1 MSAAPRGAELA
12 EGDALIYAFRRNVVV
27 AASAGTGKTHRL
39 TALYVLL
46 TLGLTSLGLPDAAS
60 AAPPVPPDRIVATT
74 FSRAAAREIAHRVE
88 RSLREIAR
96 WNGEADIPFADI
108 LRARQAAV
116 AGGGGGAS
124 LPVSELRRRAE
135 EALARLPAARID
147 TLHGVAKQIVDRHA
161 IAMGLSPSARI
172 LDEEEAQALSDL
184 AVDEALSRALTE
196 GGERAEAARA
206 LIAATGG
213 VEAARSEVTRLL
225 DRLDEDGLAP
235 RRLSVSDHAAE
246 ASALAR
252 ELHRLAA
259 GSAALGS
266 AAFREPAAALAAALD
281 RGGAGSPFPARAASA
296 PLIELLTQR
305 KPHKSKVT
313 PADEALIAFRE
324 ALPGETHRDKA
335 QQLLGFLREAP
346 ALSRR
351 EARIVDLL
359 EEIRERLSA
368 IRRTEGGLGFGDL
381 LRAAR
386 DGLRDDPAIG
396 AAVRGSVDV
405 LLVDEFQDTSAV
417 QRDLVYLLRER
428 GDAALARPAGV
439 APTAAGLSG
448 HGLFLVGDRKQS
460 IYGFRG
466 ADVAIFCR
474 VCAELAGAAAGRAL
488 ELAPALW
495 SPDPSADFVAL
506 RESRRSTPE
515 LLAFINAFS
524 VRDFAQDR
532 GAGDGGPGAP
542 PASPREFEIAY
553 SAAEHLV
560 AAPGRASEGP
570 TDVVLVSDGGGAP
583 DGVDA
588 LVRDARGQLR
598 EALIAAAYIARRV
611 RGASGDGAAG
621 YDGAATG
628 DLRFRDVAVLTRR
641 RSTIPLVELALARLE
656 IPYVVAGRALFDA
669 AEVRDLAAILR
680 LLLDPRDRLALA
692 TVLRGPV
699 VALSDTSLAL
709 LAPPGRGLAVP
720 LLGRWPGAA
729 LPQGGRAPSPE
740 DAELDDGRPL
750 PALARMP
757 AGDRERLEAFRA
769 RYAELRRA
777 ALRST
782 PGEAIRAAVTA
793 FDLDRVLAALPRAQ
807 ARLGN
812 VDRLISIARRRGGS
826 LASFVRWLDRR
837 IRDEADE
844 PEAAVFS
851 PEDDAVRLTTIH
863 ASKGLDFPAVVLLDL
878 NAEPRADQPGLS
890 YVPAAGDRAAALL
903 VRHYARTADGRSRT
917 GSLHDVEASVHGPSL
932 PVSTPALQAARA
944 EVRARERAERQ
955 RLTYVAI
962 TRARRELVLVGAEA
976 KPRSGSA
983 WLTLKAAVDA
993 EPRPPAAIDTEPRA
1007 AAVDAEPR
1015 PPAAIDTEP
1024 RAAAV
1029 DAEPRPP
1036 AAVDAEPRAA
1046 AADTGAGASTPLA
1059 ATIRATLDA
1068 RSLLAGAKA
1077 PAPGTDAY
1085 ARAAPAPRAPPAAG
1099 PARAHTVLI
1108 AAASLAAFQ
1117 ACPRRFRL
1125 RHLLGI
1131 GEPAGEGQLGL
1142 FDVEGPPELPGEE
1155 RVELDDGA
1163 DPRPPGRAVHRVLQ
1177 RWPRARWGEPTEP
1190 AEVVARLAFE
1200 GLPPHGPDAQ
1210 RTAEGIARFLGGSY
1224 ARQVRGEEAALLREE
1239 ALVLD
1244 VEPPHAARRRGA
1256 RLALSLAIDLAV
1268 LHPGGLVDVVEYK
1281 RARPRADLSPYELRL
1296 RACALAL
1303 RRRHPERPV
1312 RAGVLFVG
1320 AEVEPVWLPAS
1331 GPMGTIADDEHARF
1345 ERELARLADRFAEAR
1360 AEDRFD
1366 AVPVEACRRLR
1377 CGFVR
1382 ACHG

>member
-1 MSAAPRGAELA
+1 MSAAPHGAELA

-46 TLGLTSLGLPDAAS
+46 TLGLTSLGRPDARA
-60 AAPPVPPDRIVATT
+60 AAPPVSPDRIVATT
-74 FSRAAAREIAHRVE
+74 FSRAAAREIAHRIE

-96 WNGEADIPFADI
+96 WDGEASIPFADI

-116 AGGGGGAS
+116 AAGSGAA
-124 LPVSELRRRAE
+124 LPAAELRKRAE

-161 IAMGLSPSARI
+161 IAMGLSPAARI

-184 AVDEALSRALTE
+184 AVDEALSRALAE

-206 LIAATGG
+206 LVAATGS

-225 DRLDEDGLAP
+225 DRLDEDGLTP
-235 RRLSVSDHAAE
+235 RRLALSDHAAE
-246 ASALAR
+246 ARALSR

-259 GSAALGS
+259 ESAALGS
-266 AAFREPAAALAAALD
+266 AAFREPAAALAAVLG
-281 RGGAGSPFPARAASA
+281 REGGGAFFPAGAASA

-305 KPHKSKVT
+305 KPHKSKCT
-313 PADEALIAFRE
+313 PADEALLAFRE

-351 EARIVDLL
+351 EARIVELL

-396 AAVRGSVDV
+396 AAVRESADV

-428 GDAALARPAGV
+428 DDAALARPAGV
-439 APTAAGLSG
+439 APTAAGLHG

-466 ADVAIFCR
+466 ADVSIFCR

-488 ELAPALW
+488 ELSPSLW

-524 VRDFAQDR
+524 ARDFSQDR
-532 GAGDGGPGAP
+532 AREGGPGASAAAP
-542 PASPREFEIAY
+542 SPREFEIAY

-560 AAPGRASEGP
+560 AAPGAAEQGP
-570 TDVVLVSDGGGAP
+570 TEVVLVHDDGSAP

-611 RGASGDGAAG
+611 RGDGAAAGAAGGDGAAA
-621 YDGAATG
+621 GAAGG
-628 DLRFRDVAVLTRR
+628 DLRFRDVAVLARR

-669 AEVRDLAAILR
+669 AEVRDVAAILR
-680 LLLDPRDRLALA
+680 LLLDPHDRLALA
-692 TVLRGPV
+692 TVLRGPM
-699 VALSDTSLAL
+699 VALSDTALAI
-709 LAPPGRGLAVP
+709 LAPPGRGLTVP
-720 LLGRWPGAA
+720 LLGRWTSAA
-729 LPQGGRAPSPE
+729 AAQGGRAPWPE
-740 DAELDDGRPL
+740 DDEPADARPL
-750 PALARMP
+750 PALARLP
-757 AGDRERLEAFRA
+757 AADRERLEAFRA
-769 RYAELRRA
+769 RFSGLRRA

-782 PGEAIRAAVTA
+782 PGEAIRAAISV

-812 VDRLISIARRRGGS
+812 VDRLVSIARRRGGS
-826 LASFVRWLDRR
+826 LASFVRWLERR

-851 PEDDAVRLTTIH
+851 PDDDAVRLTTIH

-878 NAEPRADQPGLS
+878 NAEPRADHPGLS
-890 YVPAAGDRAAALL
+890 YIPAAGDRAAALL
-903 VRHYARTADGRSRT
+903 VRHHARRVDRPSR
-917 GSLHDVEASVHGPSL
+917 LDALQDAEASAHGPLL
-932 PVSTPALQAARA
+932 PISTPALQAARA

-962 TRARRELVLVGAEA
+962 TRARHELVLVGAA
-976 KPRSGSA
+976 ARPRSGSA
-983 WLTLKAAVDA
+983 WLTLTANAGPHPASAAPDADPRPTSAADA
-993 EPRPPAAIDTEPRA
+993 EATA
-1007 AAVDAEPR
+1007 
-1015 PPAAIDTEP
+1015 
-1024 RAAAV
+1024 
-1029 DAEPRPP
+1029 
-1036 AAVDAEPRAA
+1036 
-1046 AADTGAGASTPLA
+1046 PLGR
-1059 ATIRATLDA
+1059 TISATLEA
-1068 RSLLAGAKA
+1068 RSLLAEAKP

-1085 ARAAPAPRAPPAAG
+1085 ARAAPVPRPAPAAG
-1099 PARAHTVLI
+1099 PARAQTVRI
-1108 AAASLAAFQ
+1108 ATASLATFQ
-1117 ACPRRFRL
+1117 GCARRFRL

-1131 GEPAGEGQLGL
+1131 TEPAGEGQLGL

-1155 RVELDDGA
+1155 RVELEEGA
-1163 DPRPPGRAVHRVLQ
+1163 DPRPPGRAAHRVLQ
-1177 RWPRARWGEPTEP
+1177 RWPHARWGEPTE
-1190 AEVVARLAFE
+1190 AADVIARLGFE
-1200 GLPPHGPDAQ
+1200 GLTLHSPDAL
-1210 RTAEGIARFLGGSY
+1210 RTAEGIARFLGGPF
-1224 ARQVRGEEAALLREE
+1224 ARQVRDEEATLLREE
-1239 ALVLD
+1239 AFVLD
-1244 VEPPHAARRRGA
+1244 IEPQSAGGRRGA
-1256 RLALSLAIDLAV
+1256 RLALALALDLAV
-1268 LHPGGLVDVVEYK
+1268 LHPGGHIDVIEYK
-1281 RARPRADLSPYELRL
+1281 RARPRADLAPYELRL
-1296 RACALAL
+1296 RASALAL
-1303 RRRHPERPV
+1303 KKRYPDRPV
-1312 RAGVLFVG
+1312 RAGVLFLG
-1320 AEVEPVWLPAS
+1320 AAAEPAWLRAS
-1331 GPMGTIADDEHARF
+1331 GPMGTIADEEHARF
-1345 ERELARLADRFAEAR
+1345 ERELARLAERLSEAR
-1360 AEDRFD
+1360 GEGRFD
-1366 AVPVEACRRLR
+1366 GVPVEACRTLR

>member
-1 MSAAPRGAELA
+1 MSPAAHGAELA

-46 TLGLTSLGLPDAAS
+46 TLGLTSVGQPDAAS
-60 AAPPVPPDRIVATT
+60 AAPPVAPDRIVATT
-74 FSRAAAREIAHRVE
+74 FSRAAAREIAHRIE

-96 WNGEADIPFADI
+96 WDGEADIRFADI

-116 AGGGGGAS
+116 AARGGAA
-124 LPVSELRRRAE
+124 LPVAELRKRAE

-147 TLHGVAKQIVDRHA
+147 TLHGVAKQIVDRNA
-161 IAMGLSPSARI
+161 IAMGLSPAARI

-184 AVDEALSRALTE
+184 AVDEALSRAFAE

-206 LIAATGG
+206 LVAATGS

-235 RRLSVSDHAAE
+235 RRLSLSDHAAE
-246 ASALAR
+246 GRALAR

-259 GSAALGS
+259 ESAALGS
-266 AAFREPAAALAAALD
+266 AAFREPAAALVAALG
-281 RGGAGSPFPARAASA
+281 REGAGAPFPASAASA

-305 KPHKSKVT
+305 KPHKSKCT

-351 EARIVDLL
+351 EARIVELL
-359 EEIRERLSA
+359 EEIRERLAA

-396 AAVRGSVDV
+396 EAVRGSVDV

-428 GDAALARPAGV
+428 DDAALARPAGV
-439 APTAAGLSG
+439 APTAAGLWG

-466 ADVAIFCR
+466 ADVSIFCR

-488 ELAPALW
+488 ELSPSLW
-495 SPDPSADFVAL
+495 SPEPSADFVAL

-524 VRDFAQDR
+524 ARDFAQDR
-532 GAGDGGPGAP
+532 APEAREGSAGA
-542 PASPREFEIAY
+542 PREFEIAY

-560 AAPGRASEGP
+560 AAPGGAAQGP
-570 TDVVLVSDGGGAP
+570 TEVVLIDDDGGAP

-611 RGASGDGAAG
+611 RGAGGGGAADAG
-621 YDGAATG
+621 G
-628 DLRFRDVAVLTRR
+628 DLRFRDVAVLARR

-669 AEVRDLAAILR
+669 AEVRDVAAILR

-692 TVLRGPV
+692 TVLRGPM
-699 VALSDTSLAL
+699 VALSDTALAV
-709 LAPPGRGLAVP
+709 LAPPGRGLTVP
-720 LLGRWPGAA
+720 LLGRWPSAA
-729 LPQGGRAPSPE
+729 AAQGGRAPWPE
-740 DAELDDGRPL
+740 DEGPGDARPL
-750 PALARMP
+750 PALARLP
-757 AGDRERLEAFRA
+757 AADRERLEAFRA
-769 RYAELRRA
+769 RFAGLRRA

-782 PGEAIRAAVTA
+782 PGEAIRAAVSA

-826 LASFVRWLDRR
+826 LASFVRWLERR

-890 YVPAAGDRAAALL
+890 YIPAAGDRPAALL
-903 VRHYARTADGRSRT
+903 VRHHARRVDRPSRL
-917 GSLHDVEASVHGPSL
+917 GSLHDVEGSAHGPSL
-932 PVSTPALQAARA
+932 PLSTPALQAARA

-962 TRARRELVLVGAEA
+962 TRARRELVLVGAA
-976 KPRSGSA
+976 VKPRSGSA
-983 WLTLKAAVDA
+983 WLTLKG
-993 EPRPPAAIDTEPRA
+993 P
-1007 AAVDAEPR
+1007 
-1015 PPAAIDTEP
+1015 
-1024 RAAAV
+1024 
-1029 DAEPRPP
+1029 
-1036 AAVDAEPRAA
+1036 
-1046 AADTGAGASTPLA
+1046 GAGEPAPLGG
-1059 ATIRATLDA
+1059 TIGGTIGATLGVC
-1068 RSLLAGAKA
+1068 SLLAEARP

-1085 ARAAPAPRAPPAAG
+1085 ARAAPAPRPAPAPE
-1099 PARAHTVLI
+1099 PARAQTVLI
-1108 AAASLAAFQ
+1108 ATASLATFQ
-1117 ACPRRFRL
+1117 GCSRRFRL

-1155 RVELDDGA
+1155 RVELEDGA
-1163 DPRPPGRAVHRVLQ
+1163 DPRPPGRAAHRVLQ
-1177 RWPRARWGEPTEP
+1177 RWPRARWGEPTE
-1190 AEVVARLAFE
+1190 AADVVARLAFE
-1200 GLPPHGPDAQ
+1200 GLAPHGPDAL
-1210 RTAEGIARFLGGSY
+1210 RTAEGIARFLGGPY
-1224 ARQVRGEEAALLREE
+1224 ARQVRVDEAALLREE
-1239 ALVLD
+1239 AFVLD
-1244 VEPPHAARRRGA
+1244 VEPQSAGQRRGA
-1256 RLALSLAIDLAV
+1256 RLALALAIDLVV
-1268 LHPGGLVDVVEYK
+1268 LHPSGLVDVIEYK
-1281 RARPRADLSPYELRL
+1281 RARPRADLAPYELRL
-1296 RACALAL
+1296 RSYALAL
-1303 RRRHPERPV
+1303 RRRHPDRPI

-1320 AEVEPVWLPAS
+1320 AEVEPVWLKAS
-1331 GPMGTIADDEHARF
+1331 GPTGSIADEEHARF
-1345 ERELARLADRFAEAR
+1345 ERELARLAERFSEAR

-1366 AVPVEACRRLR
+1366 GIPAEACRRLR

>member
-46 TLGLTSLGLPDAAS
+46 TLGLTSLGRPDAAS

-74 FSRAAAREIAHRVE
+74 FSRAAAREIAHRIE

-96 WNGEADIPFADI
+96 WDGEASIPFADI

-116 AGGGGGAS
+116 GAGGEALSVG
-124 LPVSELRRRAE
+124 ELRKRAE

-161 IAMGLSPSARI
+161 IAMGLSPAARI

-184 AVDEALSRALTE
+184 AVDEALSRAFAE

-206 LIAATGG
+206 LVAATGS

-225 DRLDEDGLAP
+225 DRLDEDGLTP
-235 RRLSVSDHAAE
+235 RRLALSDHAAE
-246 ASALAR
+246 AGALAR
-252 ELHRLAA
+252 ELSRLAA
-259 GSAALGS
+259 ESAALGS
-266 AAFREPAAALAAALD
+266 AAFREPAAALAAALG
-281 RGGAGSPFPARAASA
+281 REGGGGPFPAGAAGA
-296 PLIELLTQR
+296 ALIELLTQR
-305 KPHKSKVT
+305 KPHKSKCT
-313 PADEALIAFRE
+313 PADEALLAFRE

-351 EARIVDLL
+351 EGRIVDLL
-359 EEIRERLSA
+359 EEIRERLAA

-396 AAVRGSVDV
+396 AAARGSVDV

-428 GDAALARPAGV
+428 DDAALARPAGV
-439 APTAAGLSG
+439 APTAAGLWG

-488 ELAPALW
+488 ELSPSLW
-495 SPDPSADFVAL
+495 SPEPSADFVAL

-524 VRDFAQDR
+524 ARDFSQDR
-532 GAGDGGPGAP
+532 AREGSAGA
-542 PASPREFEIAY
+542 PREFEIAY

-560 AAPGRASEGP
+560 AAPGGASQGP
-570 TDVVLVSDGGGAP
+570 TEVALVHDDGSAP

-598 EALIAAAYIARRV
+598 EAMIAAAYIARRV
-611 RGASGDGAAG
+611 RGAGSGAREAEG
-621 YDGAATG
+621 G
-628 DLRFRDVAVLTRR
+628 DLRFRDVAVLARR

-669 AEVRDLAAILR
+669 AEVRDVAAILR
-680 LLLDPRDRLALA
+680 LLLDPQDRLALA
-692 TVLRGPV
+692 TVLRGPM
-699 VALSDTSLAL
+699 VALSDTALAI
-709 LAPPGRGLAVP
+709 LAPPGRGLTVP
-720 LLGRWPGAA
+720 LHGRWPGAA
-729 LPQGGRAPSPE
+729 AAQGGRAPSPD
-740 DAELDDGRPL
+740 DAAPGDGRPL
-750 PALARMP
+750 PALARLP
-757 AGDRERLEAFRA
+757 AADRDRLEAFRA
-769 RYAELRRA
+769 RFSGLRRA

-782 PGEAIRAAVTA
+782 PGEAIRAAVSA

-807 ARLGN
+807 ARIGN

-851 PEDDAVRLTTIH
+851 PDDDAVRLTTIH

-890 YVPAAGDRAAALL
+890 YIPAAGERPAALL
-903 VRHYARTADGRSRT
+903 VRHHARRVDRPSRA
-917 GSLHDVEASVHGPSL
+917 GWLHDAEAPAHGPSW
-932 PVSTPALQAARA
+932 PISTPALQAARA

-962 TRARRELVLVGAEA
+962 TRARRELVLVGAAA

-983 WLTLKAAVDA
+983 WLTLTANA
-993 EPRPPAAIDTEPRA
+993 EPRPASADGSAETRPAPAP
-1007 AAVDAEPR
+1007 AVDPGV
-1015 PPAAIDTEP
+1015 PA
-1024 RAAAV
+1024 
-1029 DAEPRPP
+1029 
-1036 AAVDAEPRAA
+1036 
-1046 AADTGAGASTPLA
+1046 
-1059 ATIRATLDA
+1059 
-1068 RSLLAGAKA
+1068 LLAGTISATLEARALLAEAKP

-1085 ARAAPAPRAPPAAG
+1085 ARAAPVPPALAAAE
-1099 PARAHTVLI
+1099 PARAQTVRI
-1108 AAASLAAFQ
+1108 ATASLATFQ
-1117 ACPRRFRL
+1117 GCPRRFRL

-1155 RVELDDGA
+1155 RVEIEDGA
-1163 DPRPPGRAVHRVLQ
+1163 DPRPPGRAAHRVLQ
-1177 RWPRARWGEPTEP
+1177 RWPRARWGEPTD
-1190 AEVVARLAFE
+1190 AADVVARLTFE
-1200 GLPPHGPDAQ
+1200 GLAPHGPDAL
-1210 RTAEGIARFLGGSY
+1210 RTAEGIARFLGGPY
-1224 ARQVRGEEAALLREE
+1224 ARQARDEEAALLREE

-1244 VEPPHAARRRGA
+1244 VEPQSAGERREA
-1256 RLALSLAIDLAV
+1256 RLALALAIDLAV
-1268 LHPGGLVDVVEYK
+1268 LHPSGLIDVIEYK
-1281 RARPRADLSPYELRL
+1281 RARPRADLAPYELRL
-1296 RACALAL
+1296 RASALAL
-1303 RRRHPERPV
+1303 RKRHPDRPI
-1312 RAGVLFVG
+1312 RAGVLFLG
-1320 AEVEPVWLPAS
+1320 AAAEPAWLRAS
-1331 GPMGTIADDEHARF
+1331 GATGTIADDEHARF
-1345 ERELARLADRFAEAR
+1345 ERELARLAERFSEAR
-1360 AEDRFD
+1360 GEDRFD
-1366 AVPVEACRRLR
+1366 AVPVETCRRLR

>member
-1 MSAAPRGAELA
+1 MSAAPHGAELA

-46 TLGLTSLGLPDAAS
+46 TLGLTSLGRPDARA
-60 AAPPVPPDRIVATT
+60 AAPPVSPDRIVATT
-74 FSRAAAREIAHRVE
+74 FSRAAAREIAHRIE

-96 WNGEADIPFADI
+96 WDGEASIPFADI

-116 AGGGGGAS
+116 GAGSGAA
-124 LPVSELRRRAE
+124 PPAAELRKRAE

-161 IAMGLSPSARI
+161 IALGLSPAARI

-184 AVDEALSRALTE
+184 AVDEALSRALAE

-206 LIAATGG
+206 LVAATGS

-225 DRLDEDGLAP
+225 DRLDEDGLTP
-235 RRLSVSDHAAE
+235 RRLALSDHAAE
-246 ASALAR
+246 ARALSR
-252 ELHRLAA
+252 ELQRLAA
-259 GSAALGS
+259 ESAALGS
-266 AAFREPAAALAAALD
+266 AAFREPASALAAALG
-281 RGGAGSPFPARAASA
+281 REGGGAFFPAGAASA
-296 PLIELLTQR
+296 PLVELLTQR
-305 KPHKSKVT
+305 KPHKSKCT
-313 PADEALIAFRE
+313 PADEALLAFRE
-324 ALPGETHRDKA
+324 TLPGETHRDKA

-396 AAVRGSVDV
+396 AAVRESADV

-428 GDAALARPAGV
+428 DDAALARPAGV
-439 APTAAGLSG
+439 APTAAGLHG

-466 ADVAIFCR
+466 ADVSIFCR

-488 ELAPALW
+488 ELSPSLW

-524 VRDFAQDR
+524 ARDFSQDR
-532 GAGDGGPGAP
+532 AREEGPGASARAP
-542 PASPREFEIAY
+542 SPREFEIAY

-560 AAPGRASEGP
+560 AAPGAAAQGP
-570 TDVVLVSDGGGAP
+570 TDVVLVHDDGSAP

-611 RGASGDGAAG
+611 RGAGGDGAAG
-621 YDGAATG
+621 GAAGAAGG
-628 DLRFRDVAVLTRR
+628 DLRFRDVAVLARR

-669 AEVRDLAAILR
+669 AEVRDVAAILR
-680 LLLDPRDRLALA
+680 LLLDPHDRLALA
-692 TVLRGPV
+692 TVLRGPM
-699 VALSDTSLAL
+699 VALSDTALAI
-709 LAPPGRGLAVP
+709 LAPPGRGLTVP
-720 LLGRWPGAA
+720 LLGRWTSAA
-729 LPQGGRAPSPE
+729 AAQGGRAPWPE
-740 DAELDDGRPL
+740 DDEPADARPL
-750 PALARMP
+750 PALARLP
-757 AGDRERLEAFRA
+757 AADRERLEAFRA
-769 RYAELRRA
+769 RFSGLRRA

-782 PGEAIRAAVTA
+782 PGEAIRAAVSV

-812 VDRLISIARRRGGS
+812 VDRLVSIARRRGGS
-826 LASFVRWLDRR
+826 LASFVRWLERR

-851 PEDDAVRLTTIH
+851 PDDDAVRLTTIH

-890 YVPAAGDRAAALL
+890 YIPAAGDRAAALL
-903 VRHYARTADGRSRT
+903 VRHHARRLDRPSRLGT
-917 GSLHDVEASVHGPSL
+917 PEDAAASAHGPLL
-932 PVSTPALQAARA
+932 PISTPALQAARA

-962 TRARRELVLVGAEA
+962 TRARRELVLVGAAA

-983 WLTLKAAVDA
+983 WLTLTANADPRPTSSAADADPRPTSAATDA
-993 EPRPPAAIDTEPRA
+993 EAPA
-1007 AAVDAEPR
+1007 
-1015 PPAAIDTEP
+1015 
-1024 RAAAV
+1024 
-1029 DAEPRPP
+1029 
-1036 AAVDAEPRAA
+1036 
-1046 AADTGAGASTPLA
+1046 PLA
-1059 ATIRATLDA
+1059 RTISTALEA
-1068 RSLLAGAKA
+1068 RSLLAEAKP

-1085 ARAAPAPRAPPAAG
+1085 ARAAPVPRPAPAAG
-1099 PARAHTVLI
+1099 PARAQTVRI
-1108 AAASLAAFQ
+1108 ATASLATFQ
-1117 ACPRRFRL
+1117 GCARRFRL

-1131 GEPAGEGQLGL
+1131 TEPAGEGQLGL

-1155 RVELDDGA
+1155 RVELEDGA
-1163 DPRPPGRAVHRVLQ
+1163 DPRPPGRAAHRVLQ
-1177 RWPRARWGEPTEP
+1177 RWPHARWGEPTE
-1190 AEVVARLAFE
+1190 AADVIARLGFE
-1200 GLPPHGPDAQ
+1200 GLTLHSPDAL
-1210 RTAEGIARFLGGSY
+1210 RTAEGIARFLEGPF
-1224 ARQVRGEEAALLREE
+1224 ARQARDEEATLLREE
-1239 ALVLD
+1239 AFVLD
-1244 VEPPHAARRRGA
+1244 IEPQSADGRPGA
-1256 RLALSLAIDLAV
+1256 RLALALAIDLAV
-1268 LHPGGLVDVVEYK
+1268 LHPGGHIDVVEYK
-1281 RARPRADLSPYELRL
+1281 RARPRADLAPYELRL
-1296 RACALAL
+1296 RASALAL
-1303 RRRHPERPV
+1303 RKRYPDRPI
-1312 RAGVLFVG
+1312 RAGVLFLG
-1320 AEVEPVWLPAS
+1320 AAEPAWLRTS
-1331 GPMGTIADDEHARF
+1331 GPMGTIADEEHARF
-1345 ERELARLADRFAEAR
+1345 ERELARLAERLSEAR
-1360 AEDRFD
+1360 GEGRFD
-1366 AVPVEACRRLR
+1366 GVPVEACRALR

>member
-1 MSAAPRGAELA
+1 MSVAELA

-46 TLGLTSLGLPDAAS
+46 TLGLTSVGQADAAT

-74 FSRAAAREIAHRVE
+74 FSRAAAREIAHRIE

-96 WNGEADIPFADI
+96 WDGEASITFADI

-116 AGGGGGAS
+116 AGPPGAGGGAA
-124 LPVSELRRRAE
+124 LPLSELRKRAE
-135 EALARLPAARID
+135 DALARLPAARID

-184 AVDEALSRALTE
+184 AVDEALSRAFAE

-213 VEAARSEVTRLL
+213 VEGARSEVTRLL

-235 RRLSVSDHAAE
+235 RRLAVSDHAAE
-246 ASALAR
+246 GRALAR
-252 ELHRLAA
+252 ELRRLAVE
-259 GSAALGS
+259 SAALGG
-266 AAFREPAAALAAALD
+266 AALREPAAALAAALGREGD
-281 RGGAGSPFPARAASA
+281 GAPFPASAASA
-296 PLIELLTQR
+296 PLIELFTQR
-305 KPHKSKVT
+305 RPHKSKCT
-313 PADEALIAFRE
+313 PADEALLAFRE
-324 ALPGETHRDKA
+324 ALPGETNRDKA
-335 QQLLGFLREAP
+335 LQLLGFLREAP

-351 EARIVDLL
+351 EAQIVELL
-359 EEIRERLSA
+359 EEIRERLAA

-396 AAVRGSVDV
+396 EAVRGSVDV

-439 APTAAGLSG
+439 APTAASLWG

-466 ADVAIFCR
+466 ADVSIFCR

-488 ELAPALW
+488 ELSPSLW
-495 SPDPSADFVAL
+495 SPEPSADFVAL

-524 VRDFAQDR
+524 ARDFAQDR
-532 GAGDGGPGAP
+532 AAGAPGGGAGA
-542 PASPREFEIAY
+542 PREFEIAY

-560 AAPGRASEGP
+560 AAPGGAARGP
-570 TDVVLVSDGGGAP
+570 TQVVLVDDDGGAP

-611 RGASGDGAAG
+611 RGAGGGGGAAEGAGGDG
-621 YDGAATG
+621 GAAEGAGG
-628 DLRFRDVAVLTRR
+628 DLRFRDVAVLARR

-669 AEVRDLAAILR
+669 PEVRDVAAILR

-699 VALSDTSLAL
+699 VALSDTALAV
-709 LAPPGRGLAVP
+709 LAPPGRGLTVP
-720 LLGRWPGAA
+720 LLGRWSSAA
-729 LPQGGRAPSPE
+729 LSPGGRAAGP
-740 DAELDDGRPL
+740 DDDGPGGARAL
-750 PALARMP
+750 PALARLSP
-757 AGDRERLEAFRA
+757 ADRERLEAFRA
-769 RYAELRRA
+769 RFAGLRGA

-782 PGEAIRAAVTA
+782 PGEAIRAAIAA

-826 LASFVRWLDRR
+826 LASFVRWLERR

-863 ASKGLDFPAVVLLDL
+863 ASKGLAFPAVVLLDL

-890 YVPAAGDRAAALL
+890 YVPAAGDRPAALL
-903 VRHYARTADGRSRT
+903 VRHHARRVDRTSRL
-917 GSLHDVEASVHGPSL
+917 GALHDVEASAHGPSL
-932 PVSTPALQAARA
+932 PLSTPALQAARA

-962 TRARRELVLVGAEA
+962 TRAERELALVGTSA

-983 WLTLKAAVDA
+983 WLTLKGPSAEDAA
-993 EPRPPAAIDTEPRA
+993 P
-1007 AAVDAEPR
+1007 
-1015 PPAAIDTEP
+1015 
-1024 RAAAV
+1024 
-1029 DAEPRPP
+1029 
-1036 AAVDAEPRAA
+1036 
-1046 AADTGAGASTPLA
+1046 
-1059 ATIRATLDA
+1059 
-1068 RSLLAGAKA
+1068 LAGAIGA
-1077 PAPGTDAY
+1077 TLEARALLAEARPPAPGTDAY
-1085 ARAAPAPRAPPAAG
+1085 ARAAPVPRPAPAAG
-1099 PARAHTVLI
+1099 PARARTVLI
-1108 AAASLAAFQ
+1108 GAASLAAFQ
-1117 ACPRRFRL
+1117 GCARRFRL

-1155 RVELDDGA
+1155 RVELEDGA
-1163 DPRPPGRAVHRVLQ
+1163 DPRPPGRAAHRVLQ
-1177 RWPRARWGEPTEP
+1177 RWPRARWGEPTE
-1190 AEVVARLAFE
+1190 AADVVARLAFE
-1200 GLPPHGPDAQ
+1200 GLAPNGPDAL
-1210 RTAEGIARFLGGSY
+1210 RTAEGIARFLGGPY
-1224 ARQVRGEEAALLREE
+1224 ARQARGEEAALLREE

-1244 VEPPHAARRRGA
+1244 VEPQSAGERRGA
-1256 RLALSLAIDLAV
+1256 RLALSLAIDLVV
-1268 LHPGGLVDVVEYK
+1268 LHPGGLVDVIEVK
-1281 RARPRADLSPYELRL
+1281 RARPRADLAPYELRL
-1296 RACALAL
+1296 RAYALAL
-1303 RRRHPERPV
+1303 RRRHPDRPV
-1312 RAGVLFVG
+1312 RAGVLFLG
-1320 AEVEPVWLPAS
+1320 AEVEPVWLEGS
-1331 GPMGTIADDEHARF
+1331 GPMGAIADEEHARF
-1345 ERELARLADRFAEAR
+1345 ERELARLAERFAEAT
-1360 AEDRFD
+1360 AEGRFD
-1366 AVPVEACRRLR
+1366 GVPVEACRRLR

>member
-1 MSAAPRGAELA
+1 MSAAPRGAALA

-46 TLGLTSLGLPDAAS
+46 TLGLTSLGRPDAAS

-74 FSRAAAREIAHRVE
+74 FSRAAAREIAHRIE

-96 WNGEADIPFADI
+96 WDGEASIPFADI

-116 AGGGGGAS
+116 GAGGEAPSVG
-124 LPVSELRRRAE
+124 ELRKRAE

-161 IAMGLSPSARI
+161 IAMGLSPAARI

-184 AVDEALSRALTE
+184 AVDEALSRALAE

-206 LIAATGG
+206 LVAATGS

-225 DRLDEDGLAP
+225 DRLDEDGLTP
-235 RRLSVSDHAAE
+235 RRLALSDHAAE
-246 ASALAR
+246 AGALAR
-252 ELHRLAA
+252 ELYRLAA
-259 GSAALGS
+259 ESAALGS
-266 AAFREPAAALAAALD
+266 AAFREPAAALAAALG
-281 RGGAGSPFPARAASA
+281 REGGGGPFPAGAASA
-296 PLIELLTQR
+296 ALVELLTQR
-305 KPHKSKVT
+305 RPHKSKCT
-313 PADEALIAFRE
+313 PADEALLAFRE

-346 ALSRR
+346 ALARR

-359 EEIRERLSA
+359 EEIRERLAA

-428 GDAALARPAGV
+428 DDAALARPAGV
-439 APTAAGLSG
+439 APTAGGLSA

-488 ELAPALW
+488 ELSPSLW
-495 SPDPSADFVAL
+495 SPEPSADFVAL

-524 VRDFAQDR
+524 ARDFSQDR
-532 GAGDGGPGAP
+532 AGEGGAGA
-542 PASPREFEIAY
+542 PREFEIAY

-560 AAPGRASEGP
+560 AAPGGASQGSTE
-570 TDVVLVSDGGGAP
+570 VALVHDDGSAP

-611 RGASGDGAAG
+611 RGAREAAGGDGAAG
-621 YDGAATG
+621 EAAGG
-628 DLRFRDVAVLTRR
+628 DLRFRDVAVLARR

-669 AEVRDLAAILR
+669 AEVRDVAAILR
-680 LLLDPRDRLALA
+680 LLLDPQDRLALA
-692 TVLRGPV
+692 TVLRGPM
-699 VALSDTSLAL
+699 VALSDTALAI
-709 LAPPGRGLAVP
+709 LAPPGRGLTVP
-720 LLGRWPGAA
+720 LHGRWPSAA
-729 LPQGGRAPSPE
+729 AAQGGRAPSQD
-740 DAELDDGRPL
+740 DAEPGDARPL
-750 PALARMP
+750 PALARLS
-757 AGDRERLEAFRA
+757 AADRERLEAFRA
-769 RYAELRRA
+769 RFSGLRRA

-782 PGEAIRAAVTA
+782 PGEAIRAAVSA

-807 ARLGN
+807 ARIGN

-851 PEDDAVRLTTIH
+851 PDDDAVRLTTIH

-890 YVPAAGDRAAALL
+890 YIPAAADRPAALL
-903 VRHYARTADGRSRT
+903 VRHHARRIDRPSRA
-917 GSLHDVEASVHGPSL
+917 GSLHDAEASAHGPSW
-932 PVSTPALQAARA
+932 PISTPALQAARA

-962 TRARRELVLVGAEA
+962 TRARRELVLVGAA
-976 KPRSGSA
+976 ARPRSGSA
-983 WLTLKAAVDA
+983 WLTLTANA
-993 EPRPPAAIDTEPRA
+993 EPRPASADGGAELRPASAP
-1007 AAVDAEPR
+1007 AVDPQV
-1015 PPAAIDTEP
+1015 PA
-1024 RAAAV
+1024 
-1029 DAEPRPP
+1029 
-1036 AAVDAEPRAA
+1036 
-1046 AADTGAGASTPLA
+1046 
-1059 ATIRATLDA
+1059 
-1068 RSLLAGAKA
+1068 LLAGTISATLEARALLAEAKP

-1085 ARAAPAPRAPPAAG
+1085 ARAAPVPPAPAAAE
-1099 PARAHTVLI
+1099 PARAQTVRI
-1108 AAASLAAFQ
+1108 ATASLATFQ
-1117 ACPRRFRL
+1117 GCPRRFRL

-1155 RVELDDGA
+1155 RVELEDGA
-1163 DPRPPGRAVHRVLQ
+1163 DPRPPGRAAHRVLQ
-1177 RWPRARWGEPTEP
+1177 RWPRARWGEPTD
-1190 AEVVARLAFE
+1190 AADVVARLTFE
-1200 GLPPHGPDAQ
+1200 GLTPHGPDAL
-1210 RTAEGIARFLGGSY
+1210 RTAEGLARFLGGPY
-1224 ARQVRGEEAALLREE
+1224 ARQVRDEEAALLREE
-1239 ALVLD
+1239 AFVLD
-1244 VEPPHAARRRGA
+1244 VEPQSAGERRGV
-1256 RLALSLAIDLAV
+1256 RLALALAIDLAV
-1268 LHPGGLVDVVEYK
+1268 LHPSGLVDVIEYK
-1281 RARPRADLSPYELRL
+1281 RARPRPDLAPYELRL
-1296 RACALAL
+1296 RASALAL
-1303 RRRHPERPV
+1303 RKRHPDRPI
-1312 RAGVLFVG
+1312 RAGVLFLG
-1320 AEVEPVWLPAS
+1320 AAAEPAWLSAS
-1331 GPMGTIADDEHARF
+1331 GTMGTIADDEHARF
-1345 ERELARLADRFAEAR
+1345 ERELARLAERFSEAR
-1360 AEDRFD
+1360 GEGRFD
-1366 AVPVEACRRLR
+1366 AVPVETCRRLR

>member
-1 MSAAPRGAELA
+1 MSSAPRGAELA

-116 AGGGGGAS
+116 GGLPGAGGAP
-124 LPVSELRRRAE
+124 LPVAELRKRAD
-135 EALARLPAARID
+135 EALARLSAARID

-161 IAMGLSPSARI
+161 IAMGLSPAARI

-184 AVDEALSRALTE
+184 AVDEALSRALAD
-196 GGERAEAARA
+196 GGERADAARA

-225 DRLDEDGLAP
+225 DRLDEDGLTP
-235 RRLSVSDHAAE
+235 RRLALSDHAAE
-246 ASALAR
+246 ARDLAR

-259 GSAALGS
+259 ESAALGS
-266 AAFREPAAALAAALD
+266 AAFREPAASLVAVLG
-281 RGGAGSPFPARAASA
+281 RGGGGATFPAREASA

-335 QQLLGFLREAP
+335 QQLLGFLRDAP

-428 GDAALARPAGV
+428 DDAALSRPAGV

-466 ADVAIFCR
+466 ADVSIFCR

-542 PASPREFEIAY
+542 AASPRDFEIAY

-611 RGASGDGAAG
+611 RGAGGDGAADG
-621 YDGAATG
+621 DGASTG

-680 LLLDPRDRLALA
+680 LLLDPRDPLAMA

-709 LAPPGRGLAVP
+709 LAPPGRGLTVP

-729 LPQGGRAPSPE
+729 LAQGVRGPFPD

-750 PALARMP
+750 PVLARLP
-757 AGDRERLEAFRA
+757 PGDRERLEAFRA
-769 RYAELRRA
+769 RYAGLRRA

-890 YVPAAGDRAAALL
+890 YVPAAVDRPAALL
-903 VRHYARTADGRSRT
+903 VRHYARGVDGRSRT
-917 GSLHDVEASVHGPSL
+917 GALRDVEASAHGPSL
-932 PVSTPALQAARA
+932 PISTPALQSARA

-993 EPRPPAAIDTEPRA
+993 EPRAATADLG
-1007 AAVDAEPR
+1007 AEPR
-1015 PPAAIDTEP
+1015 LTT
-1024 RAAAV
+1024 
-1029 DAEPRPP
+1029 
-1036 AAVDAEPRAA
+1036 
-1046 AADTGAGASTPLA
+1046 ADLGADASTSLA
-1059 ATIRATLDA
+1059 GTLGATLDA
-1068 RSLLAGAKA
+1068 CSLLAGAKA

-1085 ARAAPAPRAPPAAG
+1085 ARAAPAPRAPPTAG
-1099 PARAHTVLI
+1099 PVRAQTVLI

-1131 GEPAGEGQLGL
+1131 AEPAGEGQLGL

-1155 RVELDDGA
+1155 RVELEDGA

-1177 RWPRARWGEPTEP
+1177 RWPRPRWGEPTEA
-1190 AEVVARLAFE
+1190 AEAIARLAFE
-1200 GLPPHGPDAQ
+1200 GLSPHGPDAL
-1210 RTAEGIARFLGGSY
+1210 RTAEGIARFLDGPY
-1224 ARQVRGEEAALLREE
+1224 ARQLRGEEASLLREE
-1239 ALVLD
+1239 ALVLE
-1244 VEPPHAARRRGA
+1244 VEPQRTGRRPGA

-1268 LHPGGLVDVVEYK
+1268 LHPGGLIDVVEYK

-1303 RRRHPERPV
+1303 RRRHPDRPV
-1312 RAGVLFVG
+1312 RAGVLFIG
-1320 AEVEPVWLPAS
+1320 AEVEPVWLAGS
-1331 GPMGTIADDEHARF
+1331 GPMGAIADDDHTRF
-1345 ERELARLADRFAEAR
+1345 ERDLARLADRFAEAR

-1366 AVPVEACRRLR
+1366 GVPVEACRKLR

>member
-46 TLGLTSLGLPDAAS
+46 TLGLTSLGRPDAAS

-74 FSRAAAREIAHRVE
+74 FSRAAAREIAHRIE

-96 WNGEADIPFADI
+96 WDGEASIPFADI

-116 AGGGGGAS
+116 GAGGEALSVG
-124 LPVSELRRRAE
+124 ELRKRAE

-161 IAMGLSPSARI
+161 IAMGLSPAARI

-184 AVDEALSRALTE
+184 AVDEALSRALAE

-206 LIAATGG
+206 LVAATGS

-225 DRLDEDGLAP
+225 DRLDEDGLTP
-235 RRLSVSDHAAE
+235 RRLALSDHAAE
-246 ASALAR
+246 AGALAR
-252 ELHRLAA
+252 ELSRLAA
-259 GSAALGS
+259 ESAALGS
-266 AAFREPAAALAAALD
+266 AAFREPAAALAAALGRD
-281 RGGAGSPFPARAASA
+281 AGGGPFPAGAAGA
-296 PLIELLTQR
+296 ALIELLTQR
-305 KPHKSKVT
+305 KPHKSKCT
-313 PADEALIAFRE
+313 PADEALLAFRE

-351 EARIVDLL
+351 EGRIVDLL
-359 EEIRERLSA
+359 EEIRERLAA

-396 AAVRGSVDV
+396 AAARGSVDV

-428 GDAALARPAGV
+428 DDAALARPAGV
-439 APTAAGLSG
+439 APTAAGLRG

-488 ELAPALW
+488 ELSPSLW
-495 SPDPSADFVAL
+495 SPEPSADFVAL

-524 VRDFAQDR
+524 ARDFSQDR
-532 GAGDGGPGAP
+532 AREGGAGA
-542 PASPREFEIAY
+542 PREFEIAY

-560 AAPGRASEGP
+560 AAPGGASQGP
-570 TDVVLVSDGGGAP
+570 TEVALVHDDGSAP

-598 EALIAAAYIARRV
+598 EAMIAAAYIARRV
-611 RGASGDGAAG
+611 RGAGSGAREAEG
-621 YDGAATG
+621 G
-628 DLRFRDVAVLTRR
+628 DLRFRDVAVLARR

-669 AEVRDLAAILR
+669 AEIRDVAAILR
-680 LLLDPRDRLALA
+680 LLLDPQDRLALA
-692 TVLRGPV
+692 TVLRGPM
-699 VALSDTSLAL
+699 VALSDTALAI
-709 LAPPGRGLAVP
+709 LAPPGRGLTVP
-720 LLGRWPGAA
+720 LHGRWPGAA
-729 LPQGGRAPSPE
+729 AAQGGRAPSPD
-740 DAELDDGRPL
+740 DAEPGDGRPL
-750 PALARMP
+750 PALARLP
-757 AGDRERLEAFRA
+757 AADRDRLEAFRA
-769 RYAELRRA
+769 RFSGLRRA

-782 PGEAIRAAVTA
+782 PGEAIRAAVSA

-807 ARLGN
+807 ARIGN

-851 PEDDAVRLTTIH
+851 PDDDAVRLTTIH
-863 ASKGLDFPAVVLLDL
+863 ASKGLDFPSVVLLDL

-890 YVPAAGDRAAALL
+890 YIPAAGERPAALL
-903 VRHYARTADGRSRT
+903 VRHHARRVDRPSRA
-917 GSLHDVEASVHGPSL
+917 GWLHDAEAPAHGPSW
-932 PVSTPALQAARA
+932 PISTPALQAARA

-962 TRARRELVLVGAEA
+962 TRARRELVLVGAAA

-983 WLTLKAAVDA
+983 WLTLTANA
-993 EPRPPAAIDTEPRA
+993 EPRPASADGGAETRPAPAP
-1007 AAVDAEPR
+1007 AVDPGV
-1015 PPAAIDTEP
+1015 PA
-1024 RAAAV
+1024 
-1029 DAEPRPP
+1029 
-1036 AAVDAEPRAA
+1036 
-1046 AADTGAGASTPLA
+1046 
-1059 ATIRATLDA
+1059 
-1068 RSLLAGAKA
+1068 LLAGTISATLEARALLAEAKP

-1085 ARAAPAPRAPPAAG
+1085 ARAAPVPPALAAAE
-1099 PARAHTVLI
+1099 PARAQTVRI
-1108 AAASLAAFQ
+1108 ATASLATFQ
-1117 ACPRRFRL
+1117 GCPRRFRL

-1155 RVELDDGA
+1155 RVEIEDGA
-1163 DPRPPGRAVHRVLQ
+1163 DPRPPGRAAHRVLQ
-1177 RWPRARWGEPTEP
+1177 RWPRARWGEPTD
-1190 AEVVARLAFE
+1190 AADVVARLTFE
-1200 GLPPHGPDAQ
+1200 GLAPHGPDAL
-1210 RTAEGIARFLGGSY
+1210 RTAEGIARFLGGPY
-1224 ARQVRGEEAALLREE
+1224 ARQARDEEAALLREE

-1244 VEPPHAARRRGA
+1244 VEPQGAGERREA
-1256 RLALSLAIDLAV
+1256 RLALALAIDLAV
-1268 LHPGGLVDVVEYK
+1268 LHPSGLIDVIEYK
-1281 RARPRADLSPYELRL
+1281 RARPRADLAPYELRL
-1296 RACALAL
+1296 RASALAL
-1303 RRRHPERPV
+1303 RKRHPDRQI
-1312 RAGVLFVG
+1312 RAGVLFLG
-1320 AEVEPVWLPAS
+1320 AAAEPAWLRAS
-1331 GPMGTIADDEHARF
+1331 GATGTIADDEHARF
-1345 ERELARLADRFAEAR
+1345 ERELARLAERFSEAR
-1360 AEDRFD
+1360 GEGRFD
-1366 AVPVEACRRLR
+1366 AVPVETCRRLR

>member
-1 MSAAPRGAELA
+1 MSAAPHGAELA

-46 TLGLTSLGLPDAAS
+46 TLGLTSLGRPDAAS

-96 WNGEADIPFADI
+96 WDGEASIPFADI

-116 AGGGGGAS
+116 GAGGEA
-124 LPVSELRRRAE
+124 LPLAELRRRAE

-184 AVDEALSRALTE
+184 AVDEALSRALAE

-206 LIAATGG
+206 LVAATGS

-225 DRLDEDGLAP
+225 DRLDEDGLTP
-235 RRLSVSDHAAE
+235 RRLALSDHAAE
-246 ASALAR
+246 ARALAR
-252 ELHRLAA
+252 ELQRLAA
-259 GSAALGS
+259 ESAALGS
-266 AAFREPAAALAAALD
+266 AAFREPAAALAAAL
-281 RGGAGSPFPARAASA
+281 GGEGAAPFPTGAAGA
-296 PLIELLTQR
+296 ALIELLTQR
-305 KPHKSKVT
+305 RPHKSKCT
-313 PADEALIAFRE
+313 PADEALLAFRE

-359 EEIRERLSA
+359 EEIRERLAA

-396 AAVRGSVDV
+396 AAVRESVDV

-428 GDAALARPAGV
+428 DDAALSRPAGA
-439 APTAAGLSG
+439 APTAAGLRG

-488 ELAPALW
+488 ELSPSLW
-495 SPDPSADFVAL
+495 SRDPSADFVAL

-524 VRDFAQDR
+524 GRDFSQDR
-532 GAGDGGPGAP
+532 TREGGDGAT
-542 PASPREFEIAY
+542 REFEIAY

-560 AAPGRASEGP
+560 AAPGGAAQGP
-570 TDVVLVSDGGGAP
+570 TDVVLLHDDGSAP

-611 RGASGDGAAG
+611 RGAGGAAGGDGAARE
-621 YDGAATG
+621 AAGG
-628 DLRFRDVAVLTRR
+628 DLRFRDVAVLARR

-669 AEVRDLAAILR
+669 AEVRDVAAILR
-680 LLLDPRDRLALA
+680 LLLDPQDRLALA
-692 TVLRGPV
+692 TVLRGPM
-699 VALSDTSLAL
+699 VALSDTALAI
-709 LAPPGRGLAVP
+709 LAPPGRGLTVP
-720 LLGRWPGAA
+720 LLGRWPSAA
-729 LPQGGRAPSPE
+729 AAPGGRAPSPD
-740 DAELDDGRPL
+740 DAVPGDARPL
-750 PALARMP
+750 AAIARLPAA
-757 AGDRERLEAFRA
+757 DRERLEAFRA
-769 RYAELRRA
+769 RFAGLRRA

-782 PGEAIRAAVTA
+782 PGEAIRAAVSA

-807 ARLGN
+807 ARIGN

-851 PEDDAVRLTTIH
+851 PDDDAVRLTTIH

-903 VRHYARTADGRSRT
+903 VRHHARRADRPSRA
-917 GSLHDVEASVHGPSL
+917 GSLHDAEASAHGPSW
-932 PVSTPALQAARA
+932 PISTPALQAARA

-962 TRARRELVLVGAEA
+962 TRARRELVLVGAAA
-976 KPRSGSA
+976 KPRGGSA
-983 WLTLKAAVDA
+983 WLTLTANA
-993 EPRPPAAIDTEPRA
+993 EPRPTPAEAGAAPRA
-1007 AAVDAEPR
+1007 TPAEAGAA
-1015 PPAAIDTEP
+1015 P
-1024 RAAAV
+1024 RAT
-1029 DAEPRPP
+1029 P
-1036 AAVDAEPRAA
+1036 AAVDTQAPA
-1046 AADTGAGASTPLA
+1046 PLA
-1059 ATIRATLDA
+1059 GTISATLAA
-1068 RSLLAGAKA
+1068 RALLAEARP

-1085 ARAAPAPRAPPAAG
+1085 ARAAPIPPAPPAAA
-1099 PARAHTVLI
+1099 PARAQTVRI
-1108 AAASLAAFQ
+1108 ATASLATFQ
-1117 ACPRRFRL
+1117 GCPRRFRL

-1155 RVELDDGA
+1155 RVELEDGA
-1163 DPRPPGRAVHRVLQ
+1163 DPRPPGRAAHRVLQ
-1177 RWPRARWGEPTEP
+1177 RWPRARWGEPTD
-1190 AEVVARLAFE
+1190 AADVGARLAFE
-1200 GLPPHGPDAQ
+1200 GLAPHGPDAL
-1210 RTAEGIARFLGGSY
+1210 RAAEGIAHFLGGPY
-1224 ARQVRGEEAALLREE
+1224 ARQVREEEAALLREE
-1239 ALVLD
+1239 AFVLD
-1244 VEPPHAARRRGA
+1244 VEPQSAGERRGA
-1256 RLALSLAIDLAV
+1256 RLALALAIDLAV
-1268 LHPGGLVDVVEYK
+1268 LHPGGLIDVIEYK
-1281 RARPRADLSPYELRL
+1281 RARPRADLAPYELRL
-1296 RACALAL
+1296 RASALAL
-1303 RRRHPERPV
+1303 RKRHPDRPV
-1312 RAGVLFVG
+1312 RAGVLFLG
-1320 AEVEPVWLPAS
+1320 AATEPAWIRGS
-1331 GPMGTIADDEHARF
+1331 GETGTIADDEHARF
-1345 ERELARLADRFAEAR
+1345 ERELARLAERFSEAQG
-1360 AEDRFD
+1360 EGRFD
-1366 AVPVEACRRLR
+1366 GVPVETCRRLR

>member
-1 MSAAPRGAELA
+1 MSPAPHGAELT

-46 TLGLTSLGLPDAAS
+46 TLGLTSAGQPDAAS
-60 AAPPVPPDRIVATT
+60 PAPPVPPDRIVATT
-74 FSRAAAREIAHRVE
+74 FSRAAAREIAHRIE

-96 WNGEADIPFADI
+96 WDGEADIPFADI

-116 AGGGGGAS
+116 AAPRGAGGGAA
-124 LPVSELRRRAE
+124 LPVAELRKRAE
-135 EALARLPAARID
+135 EALARLPAGRID

-184 AVDEALSRALTE
+184 AVDEALSRAFAE

-206 LIAATGG
+206 LVAATGS

-235 RRLSVSDHAAE
+235 RRLSLPDHAAE

-259 GSAALGS
+259 ESAALGS
-266 AAFREPAAALAAALD
+266 AAFREPAAALAAALG
-281 RGGAGSPFPARAASA
+281 REGGAPFPASAASA
-296 PLIELLTQR
+296 PLVELLTQR
-305 KPHKSKVT
+305 RPHKSKCT
-313 PADEALIAFRE
+313 PADEALLAFRE

-386 DGLRDDPAIG
+386 DGLRDDSAI
-396 AAVRGSVDV
+396 ADAVRGSVDV

-428 GDAALARPAGV
+428 DDAALARPAGV
-439 APTAAGLSG
+439 APTAAGLWG

-466 ADVAIFCR
+466 ADVSIFCR

-488 ELAPALW
+488 ELSPSLW
-495 SPDPSADFVAL
+495 SPEPSADFVAL

-524 VRDFAQDR
+524 ARDFAQDR
-532 GAGDGGPGAP
+532 ALEARDGSPGA
-542 PASPREFEIAY
+542 PREFEIAY

-560 AAPGRASEGP
+560 AAPGGAAQGP
-570 TDVVLVSDGGGAP
+570 TEVALIDDDGSAA

-611 RGASGDGAAG
+611 RGAGAAEQAG
-621 YDGAATG
+621 G
-628 DLRFRDVAVLTRR
+628 DLRFRDVAVLARR

-669 AEVRDLAAILR
+669 AEVRDVAAILR

-692 TVLRGPV
+692 TVLRGPM
-699 VALSDTSLAL
+699 VALSDTALAV
-709 LAPPGRGLAVP
+709 LAPPGRGLTVP
-720 LLGRWPGAA
+720 LLGRWPSAAGA
-729 LPQGGRAPSPE
+729 QGGRAPWPE
-740 DAELDDGRPL
+740 DDGPGDARPL
-750 PALARMP
+750 PALARLS
-757 AGDRERLEAFRA
+757 AADRERLEAFRA
-769 RYAELRRA
+769 RFAGLRRA

-782 PGEAIRAAVTA
+782 PGEAIRAAVSA

-826 LASFVRWLDRR
+826 LASFARWLERR

-878 NAEPRADQPGLS
+878 NAEPRADLPGLS
-890 YVPAAGDRAAALL
+890 YIPGASDRPAALL
-903 VRHYARTADGRSRT
+903 VRHHARRVDRSSRL
-917 GSLHDVEASVHGPSL
+917 GSLHDVEGSAHGPSL
-932 PVSTPALQAARA
+932 PLSTPTLHAARA
-944 EVRARERAERQ
+944 EARARERAERQ

-962 TRARRELVLVGAEA
+962 TRARRELVLVGAA
-976 KPRSGSA
+976 VKPRGGSA
-983 WLTLKAAVDA
+983 WLTLKGTANA
-993 EPRPPAAIDTEPRA
+993 EAP
-1007 AAVDAEPR
+1007 
-1015 PPAAIDTEP
+1015 
-1024 RAAAV
+1024 
-1029 DAEPRPP
+1029 
-1036 AAVDAEPRAA
+1036 
-1046 AADTGAGASTPLA
+1046 SPLA
-1059 ATIRATLDA
+1059 GTIGATLEA
-1068 RSLLAGAKA
+1068 RALLAEARP

-1085 ARAAPAPRAPPAAG
+1085 ARAAPLPRAAPATE
-1099 PARAHTVLI
+1099 PARAQTVLI
-1108 AAASLAAFQ
+1108 ATASLATLQ
-1117 ACPRRFRL
+1117 ACSRRFRL

-1131 GEPAGEGQLGL
+1131 SEPPGEGQLGL

-1163 DPRPPGRAVHRVLQ
+1163 DPRPPGRAAHRVLQ
-1177 RWPRARWGEPTEP
+1177 RWPRARWGEPTE
-1190 AEVVARLAFE
+1190 AADIVARLAFE
-1200 GLPPHGPDAQ
+1200 GLAPHGPDTP
-1210 RTAEGIARFLGGSY
+1210 RIAEGIARFLGGPY
-1224 ARQVRGEEAALLREE
+1224 AREVRGEEAALLREE

-1244 VEPPHAARRRGA
+1244 IDPQSAGERRGA
-1256 RLALSLAIDLAV
+1256 RLALALALDLVV
-1268 LHPGGLVDVVEYK
+1268 LHPSGLVDVIEYK
-1281 RARPRADLSPYELRL
+1281 RARPRADLAPYELRL
-1296 RACALAL
+1296 RAYALAL
-1303 RRRHPERPV
+1303 RRRHPDRPI

-1320 AEVEPVWLPAS
+1320 AEVEPVWLKAS
-1331 GPMGTIADDEHARF
+1331 GPVGSIADEEHARF
-1345 ERELARLADRFAEAR
+1345 ERELARLAERFSEAGAEG
-1360 AEDRFD
+1360 RFD
-1366 AVPVEACRRLR
+1366 GIPVEACRRLR

>member
-1 MSAAPRGAELA
+1 MSSAPRGAELA

-116 AGGGGGAS
+116 AGLPGAS
-124 LPVSELRRRAE
+124 LPVAELRKRAE

-184 AVDEALSRALTE
+184 AVDEALSRALAE

-235 RRLSVSDHAAE
+235 RRLTVSDHAAE

-252 ELHRLAA
+252 ELRRLAA

-266 AAFREPAAALAAALD
+266 AAFRAPAAALVAALGRED
-281 RGGAGSPFPARAASA
+281 GGAPFPAGAASA

-305 KPHKSKVT
+305 KPHKSKST

-351 EARIVDLL
+351 EARIVELL
-359 EEIRERLSA
+359 EEVRERLSA

-428 GDAALARPAGV
+428 DDAALSRPAGV

-466 ADVAIFCR
+466 ADVSIFCR

-524 VRDFAQDR
+524 ARDFAQDG
-532 GAGDGGPGAP
+532 GAGDGDAGAP
-542 PASPREFEIAY
+542 QASPREFEIAY

-560 AAPGRASEGP
+560 AAPGRAAEGP

-611 RGASGDGAAG
+611 RGAGGDGAAG
-621 YDGAATG
+621 RDGAAGGDGAATG

-720 LLGRWPGAA
+720 LLGRWSAAA
-729 LPQGGRAPSPE
+729 LAQGGRSPSPD

-750 PALARMP
+750 PALARLP

-769 RYAELRRA
+769 RYAGLRRA

-782 PGEAIRAAVTA
+782 PGEAIRAAVIA

-812 VDRLISIARRRGGS
+812 VDRLVSIARRRGGS

-878 NAEPRADQPGLS
+878 NAEPRAAQPGLS
-890 YVPAAGDRAAALL
+890 YIPAAGDRPAALL
-903 VRHYARTADGRSRT
+903 VRHYARVIDGRLRT
-917 GSLHDVEASVHGPSL
+917 GSLHDAEASARGPSL

-993 EPRPPAAIDTEPRA
+993 EPRA

-1015 PPAAIDTEP
+1015 I
-1024 RAAAV
+1024 
-1029 DAEPRPP
+1029 
-1036 AAVDAEPRAA
+1036 A
-1046 AADTGAGASTPLA
+1046 AADLVEASTPLA
-1059 ATIRATLDA
+1059 GTIRATLDA
-1068 RSLLAGAKA
+1068 SSLLAGAKA

-1085 ARAAPAPRAPPAAG
+1085 ARAAPAPRAPPAMG
-1099 PARAHTVLI
+1099 PARAQTVLV

-1131 GEPAGEGQLGL
+1131 AEPAGEGQLGL

-1155 RVELDDGA
+1155 RVELEDGA
-1163 DPRPPGRAVHRVLQ
+1163 DPRPPGRAMHRVLQ
-1177 RWPRARWGEPTEP
+1177 RWPRARWGEPTE
-1190 AEVVARLAFE
+1190 AEEVVARLAFE
-1200 GLPPHGPDAQ
+1200 GFPPHGPDVL
-1210 RTAEGIARFLGGSY
+1210 RTAEGVARFLDGPY
-1224 ARQVRGEEAALLREE
+1224 ARQVRGEEASLLREE

-1244 VEPPHAARRRGA
+1244 VEPQSAGRRRGA

-1268 LHPGGLVDVVEYK
+1268 LHPGGPIDVVEYK

-1296 RACALAL
+1296 RAYALAL
-1303 RRRHPERPV
+1303 RRRHPDRPI

-1320 AEVEPVWLPAS
+1320 AEVEPVWLAAS
-1331 GPMGTIADDEHARF
+1331 GPMGTLTDDEHARF
-1345 ERELARLADRFAEAR
+1345 ERELARLAERFAEAR

-1366 AVPVEACRRLR
+1366 GVPVEACRKLR

>member
-1 MSAAPRGAELA
+1 MSAAASFD

-46 TLGLTSLGLPDAAS
+46 TLGLTSVGQPDAAS

-96 WNGEADIPFADI
+96 WDGEAEIPFADI
-108 LRARQAAV
+108 LRARRAAV
-116 AGGGGGAS
+116 AGRSGARGLGDAGA
-124 LPVSELRRRAE
+124 LPLAELRKRAE

-184 AVDEALSRALTE
+184 AVDEALSRALAD

-206 LIAATGG
+206 LVAATGS

-225 DRLDEDGLAP
+225 DRLDEDGLTP
-235 RRLSVSDHAAE
+235 RRLALSDHAAE
-246 ASALAR
+246 ARALSR
-252 ELHRLAA
+252 ELRRLAA
-259 GSAALGS
+259 ESAALGS
-266 AAFREPAAALAAALD
+266 AAFREPAAALAEALG
-281 RGGAGSPFPARAASA
+281 RAGEGAPLPAGAASA
-296 PLIELLTQR
+296 ALIELLTQR
-305 KPHKSKVT
+305 RPHKSKCT
-313 PADEALIAFRE
+313 PADEALLAFRE

-335 QQLLGFLREAP
+335 QHLLGFLREAP
-346 ALSRR
+346 GLSRR

-359 EEIRERLSA
+359 EEIRERLA
-368 IRRTEGGLGFGDL
+368 EIRRTEGGLGFGDL

-386 DGLRDDPAIG
+386 DGLRDDRAIG
-396 AAVRGSVDV
+396 AAVRESIDV

-428 GDAALARPAGV
+428 SDAALARPAGA
-439 APTAAGLSG
+439 APAAASLWG

-466 ADVAIFCR
+466 ADVSIFCR

-488 ELAPALW
+488 ELAPSLW

-524 VRDFAQDR
+524 ARDFAQGSAA
-532 GAGDGGPGAP
+532 GAREEGAAANDNGGA
-542 PASPREFEIAY
+542 AAARREFEIAY

-560 AAPGRASEGP
+560 AAPARGGAAAGP
-570 TDVVLVSDGGGAP
+570 TEVVLIADDGSAP

-588 LVRDARGQLR
+588 LVRDAKGQLR

-611 RGASGDGAAG
+611 RGGALE
-621 YDGAATG
+621 GARGEGQEGARG
-628 DLRFRDVAVLTRR
+628 DLRFRDVAVLARR

-656 IPYVVAGRALFDA
+656 VPYVVAGRALFDA
-669 AEVRDLAAILR
+669 AEVRDVAAILR
-680 LLLDPRDRLALA
+680 LLLDPNDRLALA
-692 TVLRGPV
+692 AVLRGPM
-699 VALSDTSLAL
+699 VALSDTALAI
-709 LAPPGRGLAVP
+709 LAPPGRGLTVP
-720 LLGRWPGAA
+720 LLGRWPGGAA
-729 LPQGGRAPSPE
+729 AHADRAPWPE
-740 DAELDDGRPL
+740 DDGPDDGRPAPVLARL
-750 PALARMP
+750 PAA
-757 AGDRERLEAFRA
+757 DRERLELFRA
-769 RYAELRRA
+769 RYAGLRRA

-782 PGEAIRAAVTA
+782 PGEAIRAAVSA

-812 VDRLISIARRRGGS
+812 VDRLIAIARRRGGA
-826 LASFVRWLDRR
+826 LASFVRWLERR

-878 NAEPRADQPGLS
+878 NAEPRADHPGLS
-890 YVPAAGDRAAALL
+890 YIPAAADRPAALL
-903 VRHYARTADGRSRT
+903 VRHHARRLDRPPGPGA
-917 GSLHDVEASVHGPSL
+917 LHDAAALGPLL
-932 PVSTPALQAARA
+932 PISTPALQAARA

-962 TRARRELVLVGAEA
+962 TRARRELVLVGSAA

-983 WLTLKAAVDA
+983 WLTLKGEGEVPALLA
-993 EPRPPAAIDTEPRA
+993 AAI
-1007 AAVDAEPR
+1007 
-1015 PPAAIDTEP
+1015 
-1024 RAAAV
+1024 
-1029 DAEPRPP
+1029 
-1036 AAVDAEPRAA
+1036 
-1046 AADTGAGASTPLA
+1046 G
-1059 ATIRATLDA
+1059 ATLEARALLADA
-1068 RSLLAGAKA
+1068 RP
-1077 PAPGTDAY
+1077 PAPGTDVY
-1085 ARAAPAPRAPPAAG
+1085 ARAAPIPRPAPARE
-1099 PARAHTVLI
+1099 PARAQTVQI
-1108 AAASLAAFQ
+1108 ATASLAAFQ
-1117 ACPRRFRL
+1117 GCARRFRL
-1125 RHLLGI
+1125 GHLLGI
-1131 GEPAGEGQLGL
+1131 SEPAGEGQLGL
-1142 FDVEGPPELPGEE
+1142 FDVEGPPELPGEA
-1155 RVELDDGA
+1155 RIELEDGA
-1163 DPRPPGRAVHRVLQ
+1163 DPRPPGRAAHRVLQ
-1177 RWPRARWGEPTEP
+1177 RWPRARWGEPTDP
-1190 AEVVARLAFE
+1190 ADVVARLAFE
-1200 GLPPHGPDAQ
+1200 GLAPSSPEAL
-1210 RTAEGIARFLGGSY
+1210 RTAEGIARFLGGPY
-1224 ARQVRGEEAALLREE
+1224 ARQVREDEAALVREE
-1239 ALVLD
+1239 AFVLE
-1244 VEPPHAARRRGA
+1244 VEPSAAGQRRGA

-1268 LHPGGLVDVVEYK
+1268 LRPDGPVDVVEYK
-1281 RARPRADLSPYELRL
+1281 RARPRLDLAPYELRL
-1296 RACALAL
+1296 RAAALAL
-1303 RRRHPERPV
+1303 KRRYPDRPV

-1320 AEVEPVWLPAS
+1320 AEAEPVWLKGS
-1331 GPMGTIADDEHARF
+1331 GARGALSDEEHTRF
-1345 ERELARLADRFAEAR
+1345 ERELARLAERFSEATS
-1360 AEDRFD
+1360 EGRFD
-1366 AVPVEACRRLR
+1366 GVPVEACRRLR

>member
-1 MSAAPRGAELA
+1 MTAAAFD

-46 TLGLTSLGLPDAAS
+46 TLGLTSVGQPDAAS
-60 AAPPVPPDRIVATT
+60 AAPPVAPDRIVATT
-74 FSRAAAREIAHRVE
+74 FSRAAAREIAHRIE

-96 WNGEADIPFADI
+96 WDGEAEIPFADI
-108 LRARQAAV
+108 LRARRAAV
-116 AGGGGGAS
+116 AGQSGAGSAGSAGSAGGLGGAGAVP
-124 LPVSELRRRAE
+124 LAELRKRAE

-161 IAMGLSPSARI
+161 IAMGLPPSARI

-184 AVDEALSRALTE
+184 AVDEALSRALAD

-206 LIAATGG
+206 LVAATGS

-225 DRLDEDGLAP
+225 DRLDEDGLTP
-235 RRLSVSDHAAE
+235 RRLALSDHAAE
-246 ASALAR
+246 ARALSR

-259 GSAALGS
+259 ESAALGS
-266 AAFREPAAALAAALD
+266 AAFREPAAALAAALG
-281 RGGAGSPFPARAASA
+281 RAGEGAPFPASAASDA
-296 PLIELLTQR
+296 LIELLTQR
-305 KPHKSKVT
+305 RPHKSKCT
-313 PADEALIAFRE
+313 PADEALLAFRE

-335 QQLLGFLREAP
+335 QHLLGFLREAP
-346 ALSRR
+346 GLSRR

-359 EEIRERLSA
+359 EEIRERLA
-368 IRRTEGGLGFGDL
+368 EIRRTEGGLGFGDL

-396 AAVRGSVDV
+396 AAVRESLDV

-428 GDAALARPAGV
+428 SDAALARPAGA
-439 APTAAGLSG
+439 APGAASLWG

-466 ADVAIFCR
+466 ADVSIFCR

-488 ELAPALW
+488 ELSPSLW

-524 VRDFAQDR
+524 ARDFAQGSAAGARGEAPAANDNG
-532 GAGDGGPGAP
+532 GAGA
-542 PASPREFEIAY
+542 ARREFEIAY

-560 AAPGRASEGP
+560 AAPARGGAAGP
-570 TDVVLVSDGGGAP
+570 TEVVLIADDGSAP

-588 LVRDARGQLR
+588 LVRDAKGQLR

-611 RGASGDGAAG
+611 RGGATGGARGDGKEGAG
-621 YDGAATG
+621 G
-628 DLRFRDVAVLTRR
+628 DLRFRDVAVLARR

-656 IPYVVAGRALFDA
+656 VPYVVAGRALFDA
-669 AEVRDLAAILR
+669 AEVRDVAAILR
-680 LLLDPRDRLALA
+680 LLLDPNDRLALA
-692 TVLRGPV
+692 AVLRGPM
-699 VALSDTSLAL
+699 VALSDTALAI
-709 LAPPGRGLAVP
+709 LAPPGRGLTVP
-720 LLGRWPGAA
+720 LLGRWPSGAA
-729 LPQGGRAPSPE
+729 AHAGRAPWPE
-740 DAELDDGRPL
+740 DEGPDDGRPA
-750 PALARMP
+750 PALARLP
-757 AGDRERLEAFRA
+757 AADRERLELFRA
-769 RYAELRRA
+769 RFSGLRRA

-782 PGEAIRAAVTA
+782 PGEAIRAAVSA

-812 VDRLISIARRRGGS
+812 VDRLIAIARRRGGA
-826 LASFVRWLDRR
+826 LASFVRWLERR

-878 NAEPRADQPGLS
+878 NAEPRADHPGLS
-890 YVPAAGDRAAALL
+890 YIPAAADRPAALL
-903 VRHYARTADGRSRT
+903 VRHYARRVDRPPAPGA
-917 GSLHDVEASVHGPSL
+917 LHDAAALGPLL
-932 PVSTPALQAARA
+932 PISTPALQAARA

-962 TRARRELVLVGAEA
+962 TRARRELVLVGNAA

-983 WLTLKAAVDA
+983 WLTLKGEGEV
-993 EPRPPAAIDTEPRA
+993 PAALA
-1007 AAVDAEPR
+1007 AA
-1015 PPAAIDTEP
+1015 I
-1024 RAAAV
+1024 
-1029 DAEPRPP
+1029 
-1036 AAVDAEPRAA
+1036 
-1046 AADTGAGASTPLA
+1046 S
-1059 ATIRATLDA
+1059 ATLEA
-1068 RSLLAGAKA
+1068 RALLADGRP

-1085 ARAAPAPRAPPAAG
+1085 ARAAPVPRPAPARE
-1099 PARAHTVLI
+1099 PARAQTVQI
-1108 AAASLAAFQ
+1108 ATASLTTFQ
-1117 ACPRRFRL
+1117 GCARRFRL

-1131 GEPAGEGQLGL
+1131 SEPAGEGQLGL
-1142 FDVEGPPELPGEE
+1142 FDVEGPPELPGEA
-1155 RVELDDGA
+1155 RVELEDGA
-1163 DPRPPGRAVHRVLQ
+1163 DPRPPGRAAHRVLQ
-1177 RWPRARWGEPTEP
+1177 RWPRARWGEPTDP
-1190 AEVVARLAFE
+1190 ADVVARLAFE
-1200 GLPPHGPDAQ
+1200 GLAPSSPEAL
-1210 RTAEGIARFLGGSY
+1210 RTAEGIARFLGGPY
-1224 ARQVRGEEAALLREE
+1224 ARQVREEEAALVREE
-1239 ALVLD
+1239 AFVLE
-1244 VEPPHAARRRGA
+1244 VEPSAAGQRRGA

-1268 LHPGGLVDVVEYK
+1268 LRPGGPVDLIEYK
-1281 RARPRADLSPYELRL
+1281 RARPRLDLAPYELRL
-1296 RACALAL
+1296 RAAALAL
-1303 RRRHPERPV
+1303 KRRYPDRPV

-1320 AEVEPVWLPAS
+1320 AEAEPVWLKGS
-1331 GPMGTIADDEHARF
+1331 GPRGALSDEEQARF
-1345 ERELARLADRFAEAR
+1345 EHELARLAERLSEATAEG
-1360 AEDRFD
+1360 RFD
-1366 AVPVEACRRLR
+1366 GVPVETCRKLR

>member
-1 MSAAPRGAELA
+1 MSAAPQGAELA

-46 TLGLTSLGLPDAAS
+46 TLGLTSLGRPDAGS

-96 WNGEADIPFADI
+96 WDGEASIPFADI
-108 LRARQAAV
+108 LRARQAAIG
-116 AGGGGGAS
+116 AGGAA
-124 LPVSELRRRAE
+124 LPVAELRRRAE

-184 AVDEALSRALTE
+184 AVDEALSRALAE
-196 GGERAEAARA
+196 GGERADAARA
-206 LIAATGG
+206 LVAATGS

-225 DRLDEDGLAP
+225 DRLDEDGLTP
-235 RRLSVSDHAAE
+235 RRLALTDHAAE
-246 ASALAR
+246 ARALAR

-259 GSAALGS
+259 ESAALGS
-266 AAFREPAAALAAALD
+266 AAFREPAAALAAALGPD
-281 RGGAGSPFPARAASA
+281 GAGAPLSSGAASA
-296 PLIELLTQR
+296 ALIELLTQR
-305 KPHKSKVT
+305 RPHKSKCT
-313 PADEALIAFRE
+313 PADEALLAFRE
-324 ALPGETHRDKA
+324 ALPGDTNRDKA

-351 EARIVDLL
+351 EAGIVDLL
-359 EEIRERLSA
+359 EEIRERLAA

-396 AAVRGSVDV
+396 AAVRESVDV

-428 GDAALARPAGV
+428 DDAAVARPAGV
-439 APTAAGLSG
+439 APTAAGLWG

-488 ELAPALW
+488 ELSPSLW
-495 SPDPSADFVAL
+495 SRDPSADFVAL

-524 VRDFAQDR
+524 ARDFSQDR
-532 GAGDGGPGAP
+532 AREGGDGA
-542 PASPREFEIAY
+542 AREFEIAY

-560 AAPGRASEGP
+560 AAPGGAAQGP
-570 TDVVLVSDGGGAP
+570 TEVVLIHDDGSAP

-611 RGASGDGAAG
+611 RGRDGGATGEAAHEAAG
-621 YDGAATG
+621 GGGGAREAAGGGGGAREAAGG
-628 DLRFRDVAVLTRR
+628 DLRFRDVAVLARR

-669 AEVRDLAAILR
+669 AEIRDVAAILR
-680 LLLDPRDRLALA
+680 LLLDPQDRLALA
-692 TVLRGPV
+692 TVLRGPM
-699 VALSDTSLAL
+699 VALSDTALAI
-709 LAPPGRGLAVP
+709 LAPPGRGLTVP
-720 LLGRWPGAA
+720 LLGRWPSAA
-729 LPQGGRAPSPE
+729 AAQGGWAAS
-740 DAELDDGRPL
+740 LDDEAPGDARPL
-750 PALARMP
+750 SALARLP
-757 AGDRERLEAFRA
+757 AADRERLEAFRA
-769 RYAELRRA
+769 RFAGLRRA

-782 PGEAIRAAVTA
+782 PGEAIRAAVSA

-807 ARLGN
+807 ARIGN

-903 VRHYARTADGRSRT
+903 VRHHARRVDRASRA
-917 GSLHDVEASVHGPSL
+917 GSLHDAEASAHGPSW
-932 PVSTPALQAARA
+932 PISTPALQAARA

-962 TRARRELVLVGAEA
+962 TRARRELVLVGAAA

-983 WLTLKAAVDA
+983 WLTLAANA
-993 EPRPPAAIDTEPRA
+993 EPRPASA
-1007 AAVDAEPR
+1007 AAAEPR
-1015 PPAAIDTEP
+1015 PAS
-1024 RAAAV
+1024 AAAA
-1029 DAEPRPP
+1029 AEPRPAS
-1036 AAVDAEPRAA
+1036 AAAGAEPRPASA
-1046 AADTGAGASTPLA
+1046 AADPEAPVSLAG
-1059 ATIRATLDA
+1059 TIGATLEA
-1068 RSLLAGAKA
+1068 RALLAEARPPG
-1077 PAPGTDAY
+1077 PGTDAY
-1085 ARAAPAPRAPPAAG
+1085 ARAAPVPRAPPAAE
-1099 PARAHTVLI
+1099 PARAQTVRI
-1108 AAASLAAFQ
+1108 ATASLATFQ
-1117 ACPRRFRL
+1117 GCPRRFRL

-1155 RVELDDGA
+1155 RVELEDGA
-1163 DPRPPGRAVHRVLQ
+1163 DPRPPGRAAHRVLQ
-1177 RWPRARWGEPTEP
+1177 RWPRARWGEPTD
-1190 AEVVARLAFE
+1190 AADVVARLAFE
-1200 GLPPHGPDAQ
+1200 GLAPEGPDAL
-1210 RTAEGIARFLGGSY
+1210 RAAEGIARFLGGPY
-1224 ARQVRGEEAALLREE
+1224 ARQAREAEAALLREE
-1239 ALVLD
+1239 AFVLD
-1244 VEPPHAARRRGA
+1244 VEPQSAGGRRGA
-1256 RLALSLAIDLAV
+1256 RLALALAIDLAV
-1268 LHPGGLVDVVEYK
+1268 LHPGGLIDVVEYK
-1281 RARPRADLSPYELRL
+1281 RARPRADLAPYELRL
-1296 RACALAL
+1296 RASALAL
-1303 RRRHPERPV
+1303 RKRHPDRPV
-1312 RAGVLFVG
+1312 RAGVLFLG
-1320 AEVEPVWLPAS
+1320 AAIEPVWLTGS
-1331 GPMGTIADDEHARF
+1331 GPQGTIADDEHARF
-1345 ERELARLADRFAEAR
+1345 ERELARLAERFAEAR
-1360 AEDRFD
+1360 AEGRFD
-1366 AVPVEACRRLR
+1366 GVPIETCRRLR

>member
-1 MSAAPRGAELA
+1 MNAALRGAELA

-116 AGGGGGAS
+116 AGLPGAS
-124 LPVSELRRRAE
+124 LPVAELRKRAE

-184 AVDEALSRALTE
+184 AVDEALSRALAE

-235 RRLSVSDHAAE
+235 RRLAVTDHAAE

-252 ELHRLAA
+252 ELRRLAA

-266 AAFREPAAALAAALD
+266 AAFRAPAAALVAALGRED
-281 RGGAGSPFPARAASA
+281 GGAPFPASAASA

-305 KPHKSKVT
+305 KPHKSKST

-324 ALPGETHRDKA
+324 ALPGEKHRDKA
-335 QQLLGFLREAP
+335 QQLIGFLREAP

-351 EARIVDLL
+351 EARIVELL

-428 GDAALARPAGV
+428 DDAALSRPAGV
-439 APTAAGLSG
+439 APTAASLSG

-466 ADVAIFCR
+466 ADVSIFCR

-532 GAGDGGPGAP
+532 GAGDGGAGDGDAGAREAGSP
-542 PASPREFEIAY
+542 PREFEIAY

-560 AAPGRASEGP
+560 AAPGRAAEGP

-611 RGASGDGAAG
+611 RGAGGE
-621 YDGAATG
+621 ATC

-720 LLGRWPGAA
+720 LLGRWPAAA
-729 LPQGGRAPSPE
+729 LAHGLWSPSPDE
-740 DAELDDGRPL
+740 AELDDGRPL
-750 PALARMP
+750 PVLARLP

-769 RYAELRRA
+769 RYAGLRRA

-812 VDRLISIARRRGGS
+812 VDRLVSIARRRGGS

-851 PEDDAVRLTTIH
+851 PDDDAVRLTTIH

-878 NAEPRADQPGLS
+878 NAEPRAAHPGLS
-890 YVPAAGDRAAALL
+890 YVPATGDRPAALL
-903 VRHYARTADGRSRT
+903 VRHYARVIDGRSRT
-917 GSLHDVEASVHGPSL
+917 GSLHDAEASARGPAW

-983 WLTLKAAVDA
+983 WLTLK
-993 EPRPPAAIDTEPRA
+993 T
-1007 AAVDAEPR
+1007 
-1015 PPAAIDTEP
+1015 
-1024 RAAAV
+1024 
-1029 DAEPRPP
+1029 
-1036 AAVDAEPRAA
+1036 AVDAEPRAA
-1046 AADTGAGASTPLA
+1046 AAADAEPPIAAADLDVQAPTTLAGTL
-1059 ATIRATLDA
+1059 RATLDA
-1068 RSLLAGAKA
+1068 SSLLAGAKA

-1085 ARAAPAPRAPPAAG
+1085 ARAAPAPRAPPAMG
-1099 PARAHTVLI
+1099 PARAQTVLV

-1155 RVELDDGA
+1155 RVELEDGA

-1177 RWPRARWGEPTEP
+1177 RWPRARWGEPTE
-1190 AEVVARLAFE
+1190 AEEVVARLAFE
-1200 GLPPHGPDAQ
+1200 GFPPHGPDVL
-1210 RTAEGIARFLGGSY
+1210 RTAERVARFLDGPY
-1224 ARQVRGEEAALLREE
+1224 ARQVRGEEASLLREE

-1244 VEPPHAARRRGA
+1244 VEPQRTGRRRGA

-1268 LHPGGLVDVVEYK
+1268 LHPDGLIDVVEYK

-1303 RRRHPERPV
+1303 KRRHPDRPV

-1320 AEVEPVWLPAS
+1320 AEVEPVWLAAS
-1331 GPMGTIADDEHARF
+1331 GPMGTLTDDEHARF
-1345 ERELARLADRFAEAR
+1345 ERELARLAERFAEAR

-1366 AVPVEACRRLR
+1366 GVPVEACRKLR

>member
-46 TLGLTSLGLPDAAS
+46 ALGLTSVGQPDAAT

-74 FSRAAAREIAHRVE
+74 FSRAAAREIAHRIE

-96 WNGEADIPFADI
+96 WDGEASIPFADI

-116 AGGGGGAS
+116 AGPRGAGGGAA
-124 LPVSELRRRAE
+124 LPLSELRKRAE
-135 EALARLPAARID
+135 DALARLPAARID

-184 AVDEALSRALTE
+184 AVDEALSRAFAE

-206 LIAATGG
+206 LVAATGG
-213 VEAARSEVTRLL
+213 VEGARSEVTRLL

-235 RRLSVSDHAAE
+235 RRLAVSDHAAE
-246 ASALAR
+246 ARALAR
-252 ELHRLAA
+252 ELRRLAVE
-259 GSAALGS
+259 SAALGG
-266 AAFREPAAALAAALD
+266 AAFREPAAALVAALGREGD
-281 RGGAGSPFPARAASA
+281 GAPFPASAASA
-296 PLIELLTQR
+296 PLTELLTQR
-305 KPHKSKVT
+305 RPHKSKCT
-313 PADEALIAFRE
+313 PADEALLAFRE
-324 ALPGETHRDKA
+324 ALPGETNRDKA
-335 QQLLGFLREAP
+335 LQLLGFLREAP

-351 EARIVDLL
+351 EAQIIELL
-359 EEIRERLSA
+359 EEIRERLAA

-396 AAVRGSVDV
+396 EAVRGSVDV

-428 GDAALARPAGV
+428 DDAARARPAGV
-439 APTAAGLSG
+439 APTAASLWG

-466 ADVAIFCR
+466 ADVSIFCR

-488 ELAPALW
+488 ELSPSLW
-495 SPDPSADFVAL
+495 SPEPSADFVAL

-524 VRDFAQDR
+524 ARDFAQDR
-532 GAGDGGPGAP
+532 APGAP
-542 PASPREFEIAY
+542 GGGAGAPREFEIAY

-560 AAPGRASEGP
+560 AAPGGAARGP
-570 TDVVLVSDGGGAP
+570 TQVALIDDDGSAP

-611 RGASGDGAAG
+611 RGAGGGGAPEGAG
-621 YDGAATG
+621 G
-628 DLRFRDVAVLTRR
+628 DLRFRDVAVLARR

-669 AEVRDLAAILR
+669 PEVRDVAAILR

-699 VALSDTSLAL
+699 VALSDTALAV
-709 LAPPGRGLAVP
+709 LAPPGRGLTVP
-720 LLGRWPGAA
+720 LLGRWSSAA
-729 LPQGGRAPSPE
+729 LAPGGRAAAGP
-740 DAELDDGRPL
+740 DDEGPGGARSL
-750 PALARMP
+750 PALARLSP
-757 AGDRERLEAFRA
+757 ADRERLEAFRA
-769 RYAELRRA
+769 RFAGLRGA

-782 PGEAIRAAVTA
+782 PGEAIRAAISA

-812 VDRLISIARRRGGS
+812 VDRLIAIARRRGGS
-826 LASFVRWLDRR
+826 LASFVRWLERR

-863 ASKGLDFPAVVLLDL
+863 ASKGLAFPAVVLLDL

-890 YVPAAGDRAAALL
+890 YVPAAGDRPAALL
-903 VRHYARTADGRSRT
+903 VRHHARRVDRTSRL
-917 GSLHDVEASVHGPSL
+917 GALHDVEASAHGPLLSL
-932 PVSTPALQAARA
+932 STPALQAARA

-962 TRARRELVLVGAEA
+962 TRAERELVLVGAAA

-983 WLTLKAAVDA
+983 WLTLKGPSAEDAA
-993 EPRPPAAIDTEPRA
+993 PL
-1007 AAVDAEPR
+1007 
-1015 PPAAIDTEP
+1015 
-1024 RAAAV
+1024 
-1029 DAEPRPP
+1029 
-1036 AAVDAEPRAA
+1036 
-1046 AADTGAGASTPLA
+1046 AGA
-1059 ATIRATLDA
+1059 IGATLEA
-1068 RSLLAGAKA
+1068 RSLLAEARP

-1085 ARAAPAPRAPPAAG
+1085 ARAAPAPRSAPAAE
-1099 PARAHTVLI
+1099 PARARTVLI

-1117 ACPRRFRL
+1117 GCARRFRL

-1155 RVELDDGA
+1155 RVELEDGA
-1163 DPRPPGRAVHRVLQ
+1163 DPRPPGRAAHRVLQ
-1177 RWPRARWGEPTEP
+1177 RWPRARWGEPTE
-1190 AEVVARLAFE
+1190 AADVVARLAFE
-1200 GLPPHGPDAQ
+1200 GVAPNGPDAL
-1210 RTAEGIARFLGGSY
+1210 RTAEGIARFLGGPY
-1224 ARQVRGEEAALLREE
+1224 ARQARGEEAALLREE

-1244 VEPPHAARRRGA
+1244 VEPQSAGERRGA
-1256 RLALSLAIDLAV
+1256 RLALSLAIDLVV
-1268 LHPGGLVDVVEYK
+1268 LHPGGLVDVIEVK
-1281 RARPRADLSPYELRL
+1281 RARPRADLAPYELRL
-1296 RACALAL
+1296 RAYALAL
-1303 RRRHPERPV
+1303 RRRHPDRPI
-1312 RAGVLFVG
+1312 RAGVLFLG
-1320 AEVEPVWLPAS
+1320 AEVEPVWLKGS
-1331 GPMGTIADDEHARF
+1331 GPMGAIADEEHARF
-1345 ERELARLADRFAEAR
+1345 ERELARLAERFSEATAEG
-1360 AEDRFD
+1360 RFD
-1366 AVPVEACRRLR
+1366 GVPIEACRRLR

>member
-12 EGDALIYAFRRNVVV
+12 EGDALIYAFRRNIVV

-46 TLGLTSLGLPDAAS
+46 TLGLTSVGQADAAT

-74 FSRAAAREIAHRVE
+74 FSRAAAREIAHRIE

-96 WNGEADIPFADI
+96 WDGVSGIPFADI

-116 AGGGGGAS
+116 AGPPGAGGGAALS
-124 LPVSELRRRAE
+124 LSELRKRAE
-135 EALARLPAARID
+135 DALARLPAARID

-184 AVDEALSRALTE
+184 AVDEALSRAFAE

-206 LIAATGG
+206 LVAATGG
-213 VEAARSEVTRLL
+213 VEGARSEVTRLL

-235 RRLSVSDHAAE
+235 RRLAVSDHAAE
-246 ASALAR
+246 ARALAR
-252 ELHRLAA
+252 ELRRLAVE
-259 GSAALGS
+259 SAALGS
-266 AAFREPAAALAAALD
+266 AAFLR
-281 RGGAGSPFPARAASA
+281 RGGREGDGAPFPASAASA
-296 PLIELLTQR
+296 PLIELFTQR
-305 KPHKSKVT
+305 RPNKSKCT
-313 PADEALIAFRE
+313 PADEALLAFRE
-324 ALPGETHRDKA
+324 ALPGETNRDKA
-335 QQLLGFLREAP
+335 LQLLGFLREAP

-351 EARIVDLL
+351 EAQIVELL
-359 EEIRERLSA
+359 EEIRERLAA

-396 AAVRGSVDV
+396 EAVRGSVDV

-428 GDAALARPAGV
+428 DDAALARPAGV
-439 APTAAGLSG
+439 APTAASLWG

-466 ADVAIFCR
+466 ADVSIFCR

-488 ELAPALW
+488 ELSPSLW
-495 SPDPSADFVAL
+495 SPEPSADFVAL

-524 VRDFAQDR
+524 ARDFAQDR
-532 GAGDGGPGAP
+532 APGAP
-542 PASPREFEIAY
+542 GGGAGAPREFEIAY

-560 AAPGRASEGP
+560 AAPGGAARGP
-570 TDVVLVSDGGGAP
+570 TQVVLVDDDGSAP

-611 RGASGDGAAG
+611 RGAGGGGGAADGAG
-621 YDGAATG
+621 G
-628 DLRFRDVAVLTRR
+628 DLRFRDVAVLARR

-669 AEVRDLAAILR
+669 PEVRDVAAILR

-699 VALSDTSLAL
+699 VALSDTALAV
-709 LAPPGRGLAVP
+709 LAPPGRGLTVP
-720 LLGRWPGAA
+720 LLGRWSSAA
-729 LPQGGRAPSPE
+729 LSPGGRAAGPE
-740 DAELDDGRPL
+740 DEGPGGARPL
-750 PALARMP
+750 PALARLSP
-757 AGDRERLEAFRA
+757 ADRERLEAFRA
-769 RYAELRRA
+769 RFAGLRGA

-782 PGEAIRAAVTA
+782 PGEAIRAAISA

-826 LASFVRWLDRR
+826 LASFVRWLERR

-863 ASKGLDFPAVVLLDL
+863 ASKGLAFPAVVLLDL

-890 YVPAAGDRAAALL
+890 YVPAAGDRPAALL
-903 VRHYARTADGRSRT
+903 VRHHARRVDRTSRL
-917 GSLHDVEASVHGPSL
+917 GALYDVEASAHGPSL
-932 PVSTPALQAARA
+932 PLSTPALQAARA

-962 TRARRELVLVGAEA
+962 TRAERELALVGAAA

-983 WLTLKAAVDA
+983 WLTLKGPSAEDAA
-993 EPRPPAAIDTEPRA
+993 P
-1007 AAVDAEPR
+1007 
-1015 PPAAIDTEP
+1015 
-1024 RAAAV
+1024 
-1029 DAEPRPP
+1029 
-1036 AAVDAEPRAA
+1036 
-1046 AADTGAGASTPLA
+1046 
-1059 ATIRATLDA
+1059 
-1068 RSLLAGAKA
+1068 LAGAIGA
-1077 PAPGTDAY
+1077 TLEARALLAEARPPAPGTDAY
-1085 ARAAPAPRAPPAAG
+1085 ARAAPVPRAAPAAA
-1099 PARAHTVLI
+1099 PARARTVLI

-1117 ACPRRFRL
+1117 GCARRFRL

-1155 RVELDDGA
+1155 RVELEDGA
-1163 DPRPPGRAVHRVLQ
+1163 DPRPPGRAAHRVLQ
-1177 RWPRARWGEPTEP
+1177 RWPRARWGEPTE
-1190 AEVVARLAFE
+1190 AADVVARLAFE
-1200 GLPPHGPDAQ
+1200 GLAPHGPDAL
-1210 RTAEGIARFLGGSY
+1210 RTAEGIARFLGGPY
-1224 ARQVRGEEAALLREE
+1224 ARQARGEEAALLREE

-1244 VEPPHAARRRGA
+1244 VEPQSAGERRGA
-1256 RLALSLAIDLAV
+1256 RLALSLAIDLVV
-1268 LHPGGLVDVVEYK
+1268 LHPGGLVDVVEVK
-1281 RARPRADLSPYELRL
+1281 RARPRADLAPYELRL
-1296 RACALAL
+1296 RAYALAL
-1303 RRRHPERPV
+1303 RRRHPDRPI
-1312 RAGVLFVG
+1312 RAGVLFLG
-1320 AEVEPVWLPAS
+1320 AEVEPVWLKGS
-1331 GPMGTIADDEHARF
+1331 GPMGAIADEEHARF
-1345 ERELARLADRFAEAR
+1345 ERELARLAERFSEATAEG
-1360 AEDRFD
+1360 RFD
-1366 AVPVEACRRLR
+1366 GVPVEACRRLR

>member
-1 MSAAPRGAELA
+1 MSAAPHGAELA

-46 TLGLTSLGLPDAAS
+46 TLGLTSLGRPDARA
-60 AAPPVPPDRIVATT
+60 AAPPVSPDRIVATT
-74 FSRAAAREIAHRVE
+74 FSRAAAREIAHRIE

-96 WNGEADIPFADI
+96 WDGEASIPFADI
-108 LRARQAAV
+108 LRARQAAIG
-116 AGGGGGAS
+116 AGSGAA
-124 LPVSELRRRAE
+124 LPAAELRKRAE

-161 IAMGLSPSARI
+161 IALGLSPAARI

-184 AVDEALSRALTE
+184 AVDEALSRALAE

-206 LIAATGG
+206 LVAATGS

-225 DRLDEDGLAP
+225 DRLDEDGLTP
-235 RRLSVSDHAAE
+235 RRLALSDHAAE
-246 ASALAR
+246 ARALSR

-259 GSAALGS
+259 ESAALGS
-266 AAFREPAAALAAALD
+266 AAFREPAAALAAALG
-281 RGGAGSPFPARAASA
+281 REGGGAPFPAGAASA
-296 PLIELLTQR
+296 PLTELLTQR
-305 KPHKSKVT
+305 KPHKSKCT
-313 PADEALIAFRE
+313 PADEALLAFRE

-351 EARIVDLL
+351 EAGIVDLL

-396 AAVRGSVDV
+396 AAVRESADV

-428 GDAALARPAGV
+428 DDAALARPAGV
-439 APTAAGLSG
+439 APTAAGLHG

-466 ADVAIFCR
+466 ADVSIFCR

-488 ELAPALW
+488 ELSSSLW

-524 VRDFAQDR
+524 ARDFSQDR
-532 GAGDGGPGAP
+532 AREDGPGASGRAP
-542 PASPREFEIAY
+542 SPREFEIAY

-560 AAPGRASEGP
+560 AAPGAAAQGP
-570 TDVVLVSDGGGAP
+570 TDVVLVHDDGSPP

-611 RGASGDGAAG
+611 RGAGGDGAAESAEG
-621 YDGAATG
+621 G
-628 DLRFRDVAVLTRR
+628 DLRFRDVAVLARR

-669 AEVRDLAAILR
+669 AEVRDVAAILR
-680 LLLDPRDRLALA
+680 LLLDPHDRLALA
-692 TVLRGPV
+692 TVLRGPT
-699 VALSDTSLAL
+699 VALSDTALAI
-709 LAPPGRGLAVP
+709 LAPPGRGLTVP
-720 LLGRWPGAA
+720 LLGRWTSAA
-729 LPQGGRAPSPE
+729 AAQGGRAPWPE
-740 DAELDDGRPL
+740 DDEPADARPL
-750 PALARMP
+750 PALARLP
-757 AGDRERLEAFRA
+757 AADRERLEAFRA
-769 RYAELRRA
+769 RFSGLRRA

-782 PGEAIRAAVTA
+782 PGEAIRAAVSV

-812 VDRLISIARRRGGS
+812 VDRLVSIARRRGGS
-826 LASFVRWLDRR
+826 LASFVRWLERR

-851 PEDDAVRLTTIH
+851 PDDDAVRLTTIH

-890 YVPAAGDRAAALL
+890 YIPAAGDRTAALL
-903 VRHYARTADGRSRT
+903 VRHHARRVDRPSRL
-917 GSLHDVEASVHGPSL
+917 GAPEDAAMSAHGPLL
-932 PVSTPALQAARA
+932 PISTPALQAARA

-962 TRARRELVLVGAEA
+962 TRARRELVLVGAA
-976 KPRSGSA
+976 ARPRSGSA
-983 WLTLKAAVDA
+983 WLTLTANAG
-993 EPRPPAAIDTEPRA
+993 PGPAS
-1007 AAVDAEPR
+1007 
-1015 PPAAIDTEP
+1015 
-1024 RAAAV
+1024 
-1029 DAEPRPP
+1029 
-1036 AAVDAEPRAA
+1036 A
-1046 AADTGAGASTPLA
+1046 AADADPRPTSAADAEAPAPLA
-1059 ATIRATLDA
+1059 RTISATLEA
-1068 RSLLAGAKA
+1068 RSLLAEARP

-1085 ARAAPAPRAPPAAG
+1085 ARAAPVPRPAPAAE
-1099 PARAHTVLI
+1099 PARAQTVRI
-1108 AAASLAAFQ
+1108 ATASLATFQ
-1117 ACPRRFRL
+1117 GCARRFRL

-1131 GEPAGEGQLGL
+1131 TEPAGEGQLGL

-1155 RVELDDGA
+1155 RVELEDGA
-1163 DPRPPGRAVHRVLQ
+1163 DPRLPGRAAHRVLQ
-1177 RWPRARWGEPTEP
+1177 RWPHARWGEPTE
-1190 AEVVARLAFE
+1190 AADVIARLGFE
-1200 GLPPHGPDAQ
+1200 GLTLHSPDAL
-1210 RTAEGIARFLGGSY
+1210 RTAEGIARFLGGPF
-1224 ARQVRGEEAALLREE
+1224 ARQARDDEATLLREE
-1239 ALVLD
+1239 AFVLD
-1244 VEPPHAARRRGA
+1244 IEPQSAGERRGA
-1256 RLALSLAIDLAV
+1256 RLALALAIDLAV
-1268 LHPGGLVDVVEYK
+1268 LHPGGHIDVIEYK
-1281 RARPRADLSPYELRL
+1281 RARPRADLAPYELRL
-1296 RACALAL
+1296 RASALAL
-1303 RRRHPERPV
+1303 RKRYPDRPI
-1312 RAGVLFVG
+1312 RAGVLFLG
-1320 AEVEPVWLPAS
+1320 AAAEPAWLRAS
-1331 GPMGTIADDEHARF
+1331 GPMGTIADEEHARF
-1345 ERELARLADRFAEAR
+1345 ERELARLAERLSEAR
-1360 AEDRFD
+1360 GEGRFD
-1366 AVPVEACRRLR
+1366 GVPVEACRTLR

>member
-1 MSAAPRGAELA
+1 MSAAPHEAELA

-46 TLGLTSLGLPDAAS
+46 TLGLTSVGQPDAAT

-74 FSRAAAREIAHRVE
+74 FSRAAAREIAHRIE

-96 WNGEADIPFADI
+96 WDGESSIPFADI

-116 AGGGGGAS
+116 AGPPGAGGGAA
-124 LPVSELRRRAE
+124 LPLPELRKRAE
-135 EALARLPAARID
+135 DALARLPAARVD

-184 AVDEALSRALTE
+184 AVDEALSRAFAE

-206 LIAATGG
+206 LVAATGG
-213 VEAARSEVTRLL
+213 VEGARSEVTRLL

-235 RRLSVSDHAAE
+235 RRLAVSDHAAE
-246 ASALAR
+246 ARALAR
-252 ELHRLAA
+252 ELRRLAA
-259 GSAALGS
+259 ESAALGG
-266 AAFREPAAALAAALD
+266 AAFREPAAALVAALGREGD
-281 RGGAGSPFPARAASA
+281 GAPFPASAASA

-305 KPHKSKVT
+305 RPHKSKCT
-313 PADEALIAFRE
+313 PADEALLAFRE
-324 ALPGETHRDKA
+324 ALPGETNRDKA
-335 QQLLGFLREAP
+335 LQLLGFLREAP

-351 EARIVDLL
+351 EAQIVELL
-359 EEIRERLSA
+359 EEIRERLAA

-396 AAVRGSVDV
+396 EAVRGSVDV

-428 GDAALARPAGV
+428 DDAALARPAGV
-439 APTAAGLSG
+439 APTAAGLWG

-466 ADVAIFCR
+466 ADVSIFCR

-488 ELAPALW
+488 ELSPSLW
-495 SPDPSADFVAL
+495 SAEPSADFVAL

-524 VRDFAQDR
+524 ARDFAQDR
-532 GAGDGGPGAP
+532 AAGARDGGAGAP
-542 PASPREFEIAY
+542 RDFEIAY

-560 AAPGRASEGP
+560 AAPGGAASGP
-570 TDVVLVSDGGGAP
+570 TQVALVDDDGSAP

-611 RGASGDGAAG
+611 RGAAAGGGAAE
-621 YDGAATG
+621 GAGG
-628 DLRFRDVAVLTRR
+628 DLRFRDVAVLARR

-669 AEVRDLAAILR
+669 PEVRDVAAILR
-680 LLLDPRDRLALA
+680 LLLDPRDLLALA
-692 TVLRGPV
+692 TVLRGPA
-699 VALSDTSLAL
+699 VALSDTALAV
-709 LAPPGRGLAVP
+709 LAPPGRGLTVP
-720 LLGRWPGAA
+720 LLGRWSSAA
-729 LPQGGRAPSPE
+729 LAPGGRTAGPE
-740 DAELDDGRPL
+740 DEGPGGARAL
-750 PALARMP
+750 PALARLST
-757 AGDRERLEAFRA
+757 ADRERLEAFRA
-769 RYAELRRA
+769 RFAGLRGA

-782 PGEAIRAAVTA
+782 PGEAIRAAISA

-890 YVPAAGDRAAALL
+890 YVPAAGDRPAALL
-903 VRHYARTADGRSRT
+903 VRHHARRVDRTSRL
-917 GSLHDVEASVHGPSL
+917 GALYDVEASAHGPLL
-932 PVSTPALQAARA
+932 PLSTPALQAARA

-962 TRARRELVLVGAEA
+962 TRAKRELVLVGTSA

-983 WLTLKAAVDA
+983 WLTLKGPSAEDAA
-993 EPRPPAAIDTEPRA
+993 PL
-1007 AAVDAEPR
+1007 
-1015 PPAAIDTEP
+1015 
-1024 RAAAV
+1024 
-1029 DAEPRPP
+1029 
-1036 AAVDAEPRAA
+1036 
-1046 AADTGAGASTPLA
+1046 AGA
-1059 ATIRATLDA
+1059 IGATLEA
-1068 RSLLAGAKA
+1068 RSLLAEARP

-1085 ARAAPAPRAPPAAG
+1085 ARAAPVPRAAPAAE
-1099 PARAHTVLI
+1099 PARARTVLI

-1117 ACPRRFRL
+1117 GCARRFRL

-1142 FDVEGPPELPGEE
+1142 FDVEGPPEQPGEE
-1155 RVELDDGA
+1155 RVELEDGA
-1163 DPRPPGRAVHRVLQ
+1163 DPRPPGRAAHRVLQ
-1177 RWPRARWGEPTEP
+1177 RWPRARWGEPTE
-1190 AEVVARLAFE
+1190 AADVVARLAFE
-1200 GLPPHGPDAQ
+1200 GLAPHGPDAL
-1210 RTAEGIARFLGGSY
+1210 RTAEGIARFLGGPY
-1224 ARQVRGEEAALLREE
+1224 ARQARAEEAALLREE

-1244 VEPPHAARRRGA
+1244 VEPQGAGERRGA
-1256 RLALSLAIDLAV
+1256 RLALSLAIDLVV
-1268 LHPGGLVDVVEYK
+1268 LHPGGLVDVIEVK
-1281 RARPRADLSPYELRL
+1281 RARPRADLAPYELRL
-1296 RACALAL
+1296 RAYALAL
-1303 RRRHPERPV
+1303 RRRHPDRPV
-1312 RAGVLFVG
+1312 RAGVLFLG
-1320 AEVEPVWLPAS
+1320 AEVEPVWLEGS
-1331 GPMGTIADDEHARF
+1331 GPMGAIADEEHARF
-1345 ERELARLADRFAEAR
+1345 ERELARLAERFSEAAAEG
-1360 AEDRFD
+1360 RFD
-1366 AVPVEACRRLR
+1366 GVPIEACRRLR

>member
-1 MSAAPRGAELA
+1 MSAAQRGAELA
-12 EGDALIYAFRRNVVV
+12 DGDALIYAFRRNVVV

-46 TLGLTSLGLPDAAS
+46 SLGLTSLGRPDAGS

-96 WNGEADIPFADI
+96 WDGEASVPFADI

-116 AGGGGGAS
+116 GAGGAA
-124 LPVSELRRRAE
+124 LPVAELRRRAE

-184 AVDEALSRALTE
+184 AVDEALSRALAE
-196 GGERAEAARA
+196 GGERADAARA
-206 LIAATGG
+206 LVAATGS

-225 DRLDEDGLAP
+225 DRLDEDGLTP
-235 RRLSVSDHAAE
+235 RRLALTDHAAE
-246 ASALAR
+246 ARALAR

-259 GSAALGS
+259 ESAALGS
-266 AAFREPAAALAAALD
+266 AAFREPAAALAAALGAGG
-281 RGGAGSPFPARAASA
+281 GGAPLSSGAASA
-296 PLIELLTQR
+296 ALIELLTQR
-305 KPHKSKVT
+305 RPHKSKCT
-313 PADEALIAFRE
+313 PADEALLAFRE
-324 ALPGETHRDKA
+324 ALPGDTHRDKA

-351 EARIVDLL
+351 EAGIVDLL
-359 EEIRERLSA
+359 EEIRERLAA

-386 DGLRDDPAIG
+386 DGLRDDAAIG
-396 AAVRGSVDV
+396 AAVRESVDV

-428 GDAALARPAGV
+428 DDAALARPAGV
-439 APTAAGLSG
+439 APTAAGLRG

-488 ELAPALW
+488 ELSPSLW
-495 SPDPSADFVAL
+495 SRDPSADFVAL

-524 VRDFAQDR
+524 ARDFSEERAR
-532 GAGDGGPGAP
+532 EGGDGA
-542 PASPREFEIAY
+542 AREFEIAY

-560 AAPGRASEGP
+560 AAPGVAAQGP
-570 TDVVLVSDGGGAP
+570 TDVVLIHDDGSAP

-611 RGASGDGAAG
+611 RGRDGGAAGGDGAASE
-621 YDGAATG
+621 AAGG
-628 DLRFRDVAVLTRR
+628 DLRFRDVAVLARR

-669 AEVRDLAAILR
+669 AEIRDVAAILR
-680 LLLDPRDRLALA
+680 LLLDPQDRLALA
-692 TVLRGPV
+692 TVLRGPT
-699 VALSDTSLAL
+699 VALSDTALAI
-709 LAPPGRGLAVP
+709 LAPPGRGLTVP

-729 LPQGGRAPSPE
+729 AAQGGRATS
-740 DAELDDGRPL
+740 LDDVEPGDARPP
-750 PALARMP
+750 PALARLP
-757 AGDRERLEAFRA
+757 AADRERLEAFRA
-769 RYAELRRA
+769 RFAGLRRA

-782 PGEAIRAAVTA
+782 PGEAIRAAVSA

-807 ARLGN
+807 ARIGN
-812 VDRLISIARRRGGS
+812 VDRLIAIARRRGGS

-851 PEDDAVRLTTIH
+851 PDDDAVRLTTIH

-878 NAEPRADQPGLS
+878 NAEPRADQPGLG
-890 YVPAAGDRAAALL
+890 YVPAARDRAAALL
-903 VRHYARTADGRSRT
+903 VRHHARRVDRPSRA
-917 GSLHDVEASVHGPSL
+917 GSLHDADASAHGPSW
-932 PVSTPALQAARA
+932 PISTPALQAARA

-962 TRARRELVLVGAEA
+962 TRARRELVLVGAAA

-983 WLTLKAAVDA
+983 WLTLAANA
-993 EPRPPAAIDTEPRA
+993 EPRPAPAD
-1007 AAVDAEPR
+1007 VGAERR
-1015 PPAAIDTEP
+1015 PAP
-1024 RAAAV
+1024 
-1029 DAEPRPP
+1029 
-1036 AAVDAEPRAA
+1036 
-1046 AADTGAGASTPLA
+1046 AGADPEAPAPLA
-1059 ATIRATLDA
+1059 GTISAALEARA
-1068 RSLLAGAKA
+1068 LLAEARP

-1085 ARAAPAPRAPPAAG
+1085 ARAAQVPCAPPAAE
-1099 PARAHTVLI
+1099 PARAQTVRI
-1108 AAASLAAFQ
+1108 ATASLATFQ
-1117 ACPRRFRL
+1117 GCPRRFRL

-1155 RVELDDGA
+1155 RVELEDGA
-1163 DPRPPGRAVHRVLQ
+1163 DPRPPGRAAHRVLQ
-1177 RWPRARWGEPTEP
+1177 RWPRARWGEPTD
-1190 AEVVARLAFE
+1190 AADVGSRLAFE
-1200 GLPPHGPDAQ
+1200 GLAPGSPDAL
-1210 RTAEGIARFLGGSY
+1210 RAAEGIARFLGGPY
-1224 ARQVRGEEAALLREE
+1224 ARLAREEEAALLREE
-1239 ALVLD
+1239 AFVLD
-1244 VEPPHAARRRGA
+1244 VEPQRAGERRGA
-1256 RLALSLAIDLAV
+1256 RLALALAIDLAV
-1268 LHPGGLVDVVEYK
+1268 LHPGGLIDIVEYK
-1281 RARPRADLSPYELRL
+1281 RARPRADLAPYELRL
-1296 RACALAL
+1296 RASALAL
-1303 RRRHPERPV
+1303 RKRHPERPV
-1312 RAGVLFVG
+1312 RAGVLFLG
-1320 AEVEPVWLPAS
+1320 AAVEPAWLRGS
-1331 GPMGTIADDEHARF
+1331 GPLGTIADDEHARF
-1345 ERELARLADRFAEAR
+1345 ERELARLAERFAEAR
-1360 AEDRFD
+1360 GEGRFD
-1366 AVPVEACRRLR
+1366 AVPLEACRRLR

>member
-1 MSAAPRGAELA
+1 MSGAPRGAALA

-46 TLGLTSLGLPDAAS
+46 TLGLTSVGLPDAAS

-116 AGGGGGAS
+116 AGLAGAGGGAP
-124 LPVSELRRRAE
+124 LPVAELRKRAE

-184 AVDEALSRALTE
+184 AVDEALSRALAE

-206 LIAATGG
+206 LMAATGG
-213 VEAARSEVTRLL
+213 VEAARSEITRLL

-235 RRLSVSDHAAE
+235 RRLAVSDHAAE

-252 ELHRLAA
+252 ELRRLAA

-266 AAFREPAAALAAALD
+266 AAFRAPAAALVAALGRED
-281 RGGAGSPFPARAASA
+281 GGAPFPASAASA

-305 KPHKSKVT
+305 KPHKNKST

-324 ALPGETHRDKA
+324 GLPGETHRDKA

-351 EARIVDLL
+351 EARIIELL

-428 GDAALARPAGV
+428 DDAALARPAGA
-439 APTAAGLSG
+439 APTAASLSG

-466 ADVAIFCR
+466 ADVSIFCR

-524 VRDFAQDR
+524 ARDFAQDR
-532 GAGDGGPGAP
+532 GAGDGGAGDSDAGAP

-560 AAPGRASEGP
+560 AAPGRAAEGP

-611 RGASGDGAAG
+611 RGAGGDGAAG
-621 YDGAATG
+621 REGAAGGDGAAGREGAATG

-720 LLGRWPGAA
+720 LLGRWPAAAPAQGAWS
-729 LPQGGRAPSPE
+729 PSPD
-740 DAELDDGRPL
+740 DAELDGGRPL
-750 PALARMP
+750 PALARLP

-769 RYAELRRA
+769 RYAGLRRA

-793 FDLDRVLAALPRAQ
+793 FDLDRVIAALPRAQ

-812 VDRLISIARRRGGS
+812 VDRLVSIARRRGGS

-851 PEDDAVRLTTIH
+851 PDDDAVRLTTIH

-878 NAEPRADQPGLS
+878 NAEPRAAQPGLS
-890 YVPAAGDRAAALL
+890 YVPAAGDRPAALL
-903 VRHYARTADGRSRT
+903 VRHFARVVDGRSRT
-917 GSLHDVEASVHGPSL
+917 GSLHDAGASARGPLL
-932 PVSTPALQAARA
+932 PVSTPALRAARA

-993 EPRPPAAIDTEPRA
+993 EPRA
-1007 AAVDAEPR
+1007 
-1015 PPAAIDTEP
+1015 
-1024 RAAAV
+1024 
-1029 DAEPRPP
+1029 
-1036 AAVDAEPRAA
+1036 AA
-1046 AADTGAGASTPLA
+1046 AADGEPRSAAEDLGIEASTLAGA
-1059 ATIRATLDA
+1059 IRATLDA
-1068 RSLLAGAKA
+1068 SALLAGAKA

-1085 ARAAPAPRAPPAAG
+1085 ARAAPAPRAPPATG
-1099 PARAHTVLI
+1099 PARAQTVLV

-1155 RVELDDGA
+1155 RVELEDGA

-1177 RWPRARWGEPTEP
+1177 RWPRARWGEPTE
-1190 AEVVARLAFE
+1190 AEEVAARLAFE
-1200 GLPPHGPDAQ
+1200 GFPPHGPDVL
-1210 RTAEGIARFLGGSY
+1210 RTAERVARFLDGPY
-1224 ARQVRGEEAALLREE
+1224 ARQVRGEEASLLREE

-1244 VEPPHAARRRGA
+1244 VEPQHAGRRRGA

-1303 RRRHPERPV
+1303 RRRHPDRPV

-1320 AEVEPVWLPAS
+1320 AEVEPAWLPAS
-1331 GPMGTIADDEHARF
+1331 GPMGTLTDDEHARF
-1345 ERELARLADRFAEAR
+1345 ERELARLAERFAEAR

-1366 AVPVEACRRLR
+1366 GVPVEACRKLR

>member
-116 AGGGGGAS
+116 AGLAGAS
-124 LPVSELRRRAE
+124 LPAAELRKRAE

-184 AVDEALSRALTE
+184 AVDEALSRALAD

-235 RRLSVSDHAAE
+235 RRLAVSDHAAE
-246 ASALAR
+246 AGALAR
-252 ELHRLAA
+252 ELRRLAA

-266 AAFREPAAALAAALD
+266 AAFRAPAAALVAALGRED
-281 RGGAGSPFPARAASA
+281 GVAPFPASAASA

-305 KPHKSKVT
+305 KPHKSKST

-351 EARIVDLL
+351 EARIVELL

-428 GDAALARPAGV
+428 DDAALSRPAGA
-439 APTAAGLSG
+439 APTAASLSG

-466 ADVAIFCR
+466 ADVSIFCR

-524 VRDFAQDR
+524 ARDFAQDR
-532 GAGDGGPGAP
+532 GAGDGDAGAP
-542 PASPREFEIAY
+542 RASPREFEIAY

-560 AAPGRASEGP
+560 AAPGRAAEGP

-611 RGASGDGAAG
+611 RGAGG
-621 YDGAATG
+621 DGAATG

-720 LLGRWPGAA
+720 LLGRWPAAA
-729 LPQGGRAPSPE
+729 LAQGVWSPAPD

-750 PALARMP
+750 PVLARLP

-769 RYAELRRA
+769 RYAGLRRA

-793 FDLDRVLAALPRAQ
+793 FDLDRVIAALPRAQ

-812 VDRLISIARRRGGS
+812 VDRLVSIARRRGGS

-878 NAEPRADQPGLS
+878 NAEPRAAQPGLS
-890 YVPAAGDRAAALL
+890 YVPAAGDRPAALL
-903 VRHYARTADGRSRT
+903 VRHFARVIDGRSRT
-917 GSLHDVEASVHGPSL
+917 GSLHDAEASARGPLL
-932 PVSTPALQAARA
+932 PVSTPALLAARA

-993 EPRPPAAIDTEPRA
+993 EPRATAEADGEPR
-1007 AAVDAEPR
+1007 
-1015 PPAAIDTEP
+1015 I
-1024 RAAAV
+1024 
-1029 DAEPRPP
+1029 
-1036 AAVDAEPRAA
+1036 A
-1046 AADTGAGASTPLA
+1046 AADLVEASTPLA
-1059 ATIRATLDA
+1059 GAIRATLDA
-1068 RSLLAGAKA
+1068 CALLAGAKA

-1085 ARAAPAPRAPPAAG
+1085 ARAAPAPRAPPATG
-1099 PARAHTVLI
+1099 PARAQTVLV

-1142 FDVEGPPELPGEE
+1142 FDVEGLPELPGEE
-1155 RVELDDGA
+1155 RVELEDGA

-1177 RWPRARWGEPTEP
+1177 RWPRARWGEPTE
-1190 AEVVARLAFE
+1190 AEEVVARLTFE
-1200 GLPPHGPDAQ
+1200 GFPPHGPDVL
-1210 RTAEGIARFLGGSY
+1210 RTAERVARFLDGPY
-1224 ARQVRGEEAALLREE
+1224 ARQVRAEEASLLREE

-1244 VEPPHAARRRGA
+1244 VEPQRSGRRRGA
-1256 RLALSLAIDLAV
+1256 RLALSLAVDLAV
-1268 LHPGGLVDVVEYK
+1268 LHPGDLIDVVEYK

-1296 RACALAL
+1296 RAYALAL
-1303 RRRHPERPV
+1303 RRRHPDRPV
-1312 RAGVLFVG
+1312 RAGVLFIG
-1320 AEVEPVWLPAS
+1320 AEVEPVWLAAS
-1331 GPMGTIADDEHARF
+1331 GPMGTLTDDEHARF

-1366 AVPVEACRRLR
+1366 GVPVEACRKLR

>member
-1 MSAAPRGAELA
+1 MSSAPRGAELA

-108 LRARQAAV
+108 LRARRAAV
-116 AGGGGGAS
+116 AGLAGGAS
-124 LPVSELRRRAE
+124 LPVAELRKRAE

-184 AVDEALSRALTE
+184 AVDEALSRALAE

-235 RRLSVSDHAAE
+235 RRLAVSDHAAE
-246 ASALAR
+246 AGALAR
-252 ELHRLAA
+252 ELRRLAA
-259 GSAALGS
+259 ESAALGS
-266 AAFREPAAALAAALD
+266 AAFRAPAAALAAALGRED
-281 RGGAGSPFPARAASA
+281 GGAPFPASAASA

-305 KPHKSKVT
+305 KPHKSKFT

-351 EARIVDLL
+351 EARIVELL

-428 GDAALARPAGV
+428 GDAALSRPAGA

-466 ADVAIFCR
+466 ADVSIFCR

-524 VRDFAQDR
+524 ARDFAQDR
-532 GAGDGGPGAP
+532 GAGDGDAGA
-542 PASPREFEIAY
+542 PREFEIAY

-560 AAPGRASEGP
+560 AAPGRAAEGP

-611 RGASGDGAAG
+611 RGAGG
-621 YDGAATG
+621 DGAATG

-720 LLGRWPGAA
+720 LLGRWPAAA
-729 LPQGGRAPSPE
+729 LAQGAWSPSPD

-750 PALARMP
+750 PVLARLP

-769 RYAELRRA
+769 RYAGLRRA

-793 FDLDRVLAALPRAQ
+793 FDLDRVIAALPRAQ

-812 VDRLISIARRRGGS
+812 VDRLVSIARRRGGS

-878 NAEPRADQPGLS
+878 NTEPRAAQPGLS
-890 YVPAAGDRAAALL
+890 YVPAAGDRPAALL
-903 VRHYARTADGRSRT
+903 VRHYARVVDGRSRT
-917 GSLHDVEASVHGPSL
+917 GSLHDAEAAARGPSL

-993 EPRPPAAIDTEPRA
+993 EPRA
-1007 AAVDAEPR
+1007 AAAADAEPR
-1015 PPAAIDTEP
+1015 S
-1024 RAAAV
+1024 
-1029 DAEPRPP
+1029 
-1036 AAVDAEPRAA
+1036 A
-1046 AADTGAGASTPLA
+1046 AADLGVEAPTLAGTL
-1059 ATIRATLDA
+1059 RATLDA
-1068 RSLLAGAKA
+1068 SALLAGAKA

-1085 ARAAPAPRAPPAAG
+1085 ARAAPAPRAPPATG
-1099 PARAHTVLI
+1099 PARAQTVLV

-1155 RVELDDGA
+1155 RVELEDGA

-1190 AEVVARLAFE
+1190 QDVAARLTFE
-1200 GLPPHGPDAQ
+1200 GFPPHGPDVL
-1210 RTAEGIARFLGGSY
+1210 RTAERVARFLDGPY
-1224 ARQVRGEEAALLREE
+1224 ARQVRGEEASLLREE

-1244 VEPPHAARRRGA
+1244 VEPQRAGRRRGA

-1268 LHPGGLVDVVEYK
+1268 LHPGGLIDVVEYK

-1303 RRRHPERPV
+1303 RRRHPDRPV

-1320 AEVEPVWLPAS
+1320 AEVEPVWLAAS
-1331 GPMGTIADDEHARF
+1331 GPMGTFTDDEHARF
-1345 ERELARLADRFAEAR
+1345 ERELARLAERFAEAR

-1366 AVPVEACRRLR
+1366 GVPAEACRKLR

>member
-46 TLGLTSLGLPDAAS
+46 TLGLTSIGRPDAGS
-60 AAPPVPPDRIVATT
+60 AAAPVPPDRIVATT

-96 WNGEADIPFADI
+96 WDGEASIPFADI
-108 LRARQAAV
+108 LHARQAAIG
-116 AGGGGGAS
+116 AGGAA
-124 LPVSELRRRAE
+124 LPVAELRRRAE

-184 AVDEALSRALTE
+184 AVDEALSRALAE

-206 LIAATGG
+206 LVAATGS

-225 DRLDEDGLAP
+225 DRLDEDGLTP
-235 RRLSVSDHAAE
+235 RRLALSDHDAE
-246 ASALAR
+246 ARALAR

-259 GSAALGS
+259 ESAALGS
-266 AAFREPAAALAAALD
+266 AAFREPAAALAAALGPG
-281 RGGAGSPFPARAASA
+281 GGAALASGAASA
-296 PLIELLTQR
+296 ALIELLTQR
-305 KPHKSKVT
+305 RPHKSKCT
-313 PADEALIAFRE
+313 PADEALLAFRE
-324 ALPGETHRDKA
+324 ALPGDTHRDKA

-359 EEIRERLSA
+359 EEIRERLAA

-396 AAVRGSVDV
+396 AAVRESVDV

-428 GDAALARPAGV
+428 DDAALARPAGV
-439 APTAAGLSG
+439 APTAAGLWG

-474 VCAELAGAAAGRAL
+474 VCAELAGAAAGMAL
-488 ELAPALW
+488 ELSPSLW
-495 SPDPSADFVAL
+495 SRDPSADFVAL

-524 VRDFAQDR
+524 ARDFSEDR
-532 GAGDGGPGAP
+532 AREGGDGA
-542 PASPREFEIAY
+542 AREFEIAY

-560 AAPGRASEGP
+560 AAPGGAAQGP
-570 TDVVLVSDGGGAP
+570 TDVVLLRDDGSAP

-611 RGASGDGAAG
+611 RGRDGGAAG
-621 YDGAATG
+621 GDGVASEAAGG
-628 DLRFRDVAVLTRR
+628 DLRFRDVAVLARR

-669 AEVRDLAAILR
+669 AEIRDVAAILR
-680 LLLDPRDRLALA
+680 LLLDPQDRLALA
-692 TVLRGPV
+692 TVLRGPM
-699 VALSDTSLAL
+699 VALSDTALAI
-709 LAPPGRGLAVP
+709 LAPPGRGLTVP

-729 LPQGGRAPSPE
+729 AAQGGRATSPDDVE
-740 DAELDDGRPL
+740 PGDARPL
-750 PALARMP
+750 PALARLS
-757 AGDRERLEAFRA
+757 AADRERLEAFRA
-769 RYAELRRA
+769 RFAGLRRA

-782 PGEAIRAAVTA
+782 PGEAIRAAVSA

-807 ARLGN
+807 ARIGN

-851 PEDDAVRLTTIH
+851 PDDDAVRLTTIH

-878 NAEPRADQPGLS
+878 NAEPRADQPGLG

-903 VRHYARTADGRSRT
+903 VRHHARRVDRPPRA
-917 GSLHDVEASVHGPSL
+917 GSLHDAEASAHGPSW
-932 PVSTPALQAARA
+932 PISTPALQAARA

-955 RLTYVAI
+955 RLTYVAL
-962 TRARRELVLVGAEA
+962 TRARRELVLVGAAA

-983 WLTLKAAVDA
+983 WLTLTANA
-993 EPRPPAAIDTEPRA
+993 EPRPAPDDAAPEAPA
-1007 AAVDAEPR
+1007 
-1015 PPAAIDTEP
+1015 
-1024 RAAAV
+1024 
-1029 DAEPRPP
+1029 
-1036 AAVDAEPRAA
+1036 
-1046 AADTGAGASTPLA
+1046 PLA
-1059 ATIRATLDA
+1059 GTISATLEA
-1068 RSLLAGAKA
+1068 RALLAEARP

-1085 ARAAPAPRAPPAAG
+1085 ARAAPVPCAPPAAE
-1099 PARAHTVLI
+1099 PARAQTVRI
-1108 AAASLAAFQ
+1108 ATASLATFQ
-1117 ACPRRFRL
+1117 GCPRRFRL

-1131 GEPAGEGQLGL
+1131 DEPAGEGQLGL
-1142 FDVEGPPELPGEE
+1142 FDLEGPPELPGEE
-1155 RVELDDGA
+1155 RVELEDGA
-1163 DPRPPGRAVHRVLQ
+1163 DPRPPGRAAHRVLQ
-1177 RWPRARWGEPTEP
+1177 RWPRARWGEPTE
-1190 AEVVARLAFE
+1190 AADVVARLAFE
-1200 GLPPHGPDAQ
+1200 GLAKEGPDAL
-1210 RTAEGIARFLGGSY
+1210 RAAEGIARFLGGPY
-1224 ARQVRGEEAALLREE
+1224 ARQAREEEAPLLREE
-1239 ALVLD
+1239 AFVLD
-1244 VEPPHAARRRGA
+1244 VEPQSAGERRGA
-1256 RLALSLAIDLAV
+1256 RLALALAVDLAV
-1268 LHPGGLVDVVEYK
+1268 LHPGGLIDVVEYK
-1281 RARPRADLSPYELRL
+1281 RARPRADLAPYELRL
-1296 RACALAL
+1296 RASALAL
-1303 RRRHPERPV
+1303 RKRHPDRPV
-1312 RAGVLFVG
+1312 RAGVLFLG
-1320 AEVEPVWLPAS
+1320 AAVEPAWLRGS
-1331 GPMGTIADDEHARF
+1331 GPQGTIADDEHARL
-1345 ERELARLADRFAEAR
+1345 ERELARLAERFAEAR
-1360 AEDRFD
+1360 AEGRFD
-1366 AVPVEACRRLR
+1366 GVPVETCRRLR

>member
-1 MSAAPRGAELA
+1 MSAAPHGAELA

-46 TLGLTSLGLPDAAS
+46 TLGLTSLGRPDARA
-60 AAPPVPPDRIVATT
+60 AAPPVSPDRIVATT
-74 FSRAAAREIAHRVE
+74 FSRAAAREIAHRIE

-96 WNGEADIPFADI
+96 WDGEASIPFADI

-116 AGGGGGAS
+116 GAGSGAA
-124 LPVSELRRRAE
+124 LPAAELRKRAE

-161 IAMGLSPSARI
+161 IALGLSPAARI

-184 AVDEALSRALTE
+184 AVDEALSRALAE

-206 LIAATGG
+206 LVAATGS

-225 DRLDEDGLAP
+225 DRLDEDGLTP
-235 RRLSVSDHAAE
+235 RRLALSDHAAE
-246 ASALAR
+246 GRALSR

-259 GSAALGS
+259 ESAALGS
-266 AAFREPAAALAAALD
+266 AAFREPAAALAAALG
-281 RGGAGSPFPARAASA
+281 REGGGASFPAGAASA

-305 KPHKSKVT
+305 KPHKSKCT
-313 PADEALIAFRE
+313 PADEALLAFRE

-335 QQLLGFLREAP
+335 QLLLGFLREAP

-396 AAVRGSVDV
+396 AAVRESADV

-428 GDAALARPAGV
+428 DDAALARPAGV
-439 APTAAGLSG
+439 APTAAGLHG

-466 ADVAIFCR
+466 ADVSIFCR

-488 ELAPALW
+488 ELSPSLW

-524 VRDFAQDR
+524 ARDFSQDR
-532 GAGDGGPGAP
+532 AREEGPGASARAP
-542 PASPREFEIAY
+542 SPREFEIAY

-560 AAPGRASEGP
+560 AAPGVAAQGP
-570 TDVVLVSDGGGAP
+570 TDVVLVHDDGSAP

-611 RGASGDGAAG
+611 RGAGGDGAAG
-621 YDGAATG
+621 G
-628 DLRFRDVAVLTRR
+628 DLRFRDVAVLARR

-669 AEVRDLAAILR
+669 AEVRDVAAILR
-680 LLLDPRDRLALA
+680 LLLDPHDRLALA

-699 VALSDTSLAL
+699 VALSDTALAI
-709 LAPPGRGLAVP
+709 LAPPGRGLTVP
-720 LLGRWPGAA
+720 LLGRWTSAA
-729 LPQGGRAPSPE
+729 AAQGGRAPWPE
-740 DAELDDGRPL
+740 DDEPADARPL
-750 PALARMP
+750 PALARLP
-757 AGDRERLEAFRA
+757 AADRERLEAFRA
-769 RYAELRRA
+769 RFSGLRRA

-782 PGEAIRAAVTA
+782 PGEAIRAAVSV

-812 VDRLISIARRRGGS
+812 VDRLVSIARRRGGS
-826 LASFVRWLDRR
+826 LASFVRWLERR

-851 PEDDAVRLTTIH
+851 PHDDAVRLTTIH

-890 YVPAAGDRAAALL
+890 YIPAAGDRAAALL
-903 VRHYARTADGRSRT
+903 VRHHARRVDRPWRGAPEDAA
-917 GSLHDVEASVHGPSL
+917 ASAHGPLL
-932 PVSTPALQAARA
+932 PISTPALQAARA

-962 TRARRELVLVGAEA
+962 TRARRELVLVGAAA

-983 WLTLKAAVDA
+983 WLTLTANAGPGPA
-993 EPRPPAAIDTEPRA
+993 SEP
-1007 AAVDAEPR
+1007 
-1015 PPAAIDTEP
+1015 
-1024 RAAAV
+1024 
-1029 DAEPRPP
+1029 
-1036 AAVDAEPRAA
+1036 A
-1046 AADTGAGASTPLA
+1046 AADPRPTSAASDAEVPAPLA
-1059 ATIRATLDA
+1059 RTISATLEA
-1068 RSLLAGAKA
+1068 RSLLAEAKP

-1085 ARAAPAPRAPPAAG
+1085 ARAAPVPRPAPAAG
-1099 PARAHTVLI
+1099 PARAQTVRI
-1108 AAASLAAFQ
+1108 ATASLATFQ
-1117 ACPRRFRL
+1117 GCARRFRL

-1131 GEPAGEGQLGL
+1131 TEPAGEGQLGL

-1155 RVELDDGA
+1155 RVELEDGA
-1163 DPRPPGRAVHRVLQ
+1163 DPRPPGRAAHRVLQ
-1177 RWPRARWGEPTEP
+1177 RWPHARWGEPTE
-1190 AEVVARLAFE
+1190 AADVIARLGFE
-1200 GLPPHGPDAQ
+1200 GLTLHSPDAL

-1224 ARQVRGEEAALLREE
+1224 ARQARDEGATLLREE

-1244 VEPPHAARRRGA
+1244 VEPQSADGRRGA
-1256 RLALSLAIDLAV
+1256 RLALALAIDLAV
-1268 LHPGGLVDVVEYK
+1268 LHPGGHIDVIEYK
-1281 RARPRADLSPYELRL
+1281 RARPRADLAPYELRL
-1296 RACALAL
+1296 RAGALAL
-1303 RRRHPERPV
+1303 RKRYPERPI
-1312 RAGVLFVG
+1312 RAGVLFLG
-1320 AEVEPVWLPAS
+1320 AAAEPAWLRAS
-1331 GPMGTIADDEHARF
+1331 GPMGTIADEEHARL
-1345 ERELARLADRFAEAR
+1345 ERELARLAERLSEAKG
-1360 AEDRFD
+1360 EGRFD
-1366 AVPVEACRRLR
+1366 GVPVEACRSLR

>member
-1 MSAAPRGAELA
+1 MSAAPHEAELA

-46 TLGLTSLGLPDAAS
+46 TLGLTSVGQPDAAT

-74 FSRAAAREIAHRVE
+74 FSRAAAREIAHRIE

-96 WNGEADIPFADI
+96 WDGESSITFADI

-116 AGGGGGAS
+116 AGPPGAGGGAA
-124 LPVSELRRRAE
+124 LPLSELRKRAE
-135 EALARLPAARID
+135 DALARLPAARID

-184 AVDEALSRALTE
+184 AVDEALSRAFAE

-206 LIAATGG
+206 LVAATGG
-213 VEAARSEVTRLL
+213 VEGARSEVTRLL

-235 RRLSVSDHAAE
+235 RRLAMSDHAAE
-246 ASALAR
+246 ARALAR
-252 ELHRLAA
+252 ELRRLAA
-259 GSAALGS
+259 ESAALGS
-266 AAFREPAAALAAALD
+266 AAFREPAATLAAALGREGD
-281 RGGAGSPFPARAASA
+281 GAPFPASAASA

-305 KPHKSKVT
+305 RPHKSKCT
-313 PADEALIAFRE
+313 PADEALLAFRE
-324 ALPGETHRDKA
+324 ALPGETNRDKA
-335 QQLLGFLREAP
+335 LQLLGFLREAP

-351 EARIVDLL
+351 EAQIVELL
-359 EEIRERLSA
+359 EEIRERLAA

-396 AAVRGSVDV
+396 EAVRGSVDV

-428 GDAALARPAGV
+428 DDAALARPAGV
-439 APTAAGLSG
+439 APTAAGLWG

-466 ADVAIFCR
+466 ADVSIFCR

-488 ELAPALW
+488 ELSSSLW
-495 SPDPSADFVAL
+495 SAEPSADFVAL

-524 VRDFAQDR
+524 ARDFAQDR
-532 GAGDGGPGAP
+532 AAGARDGGAGAP
-542 PASPREFEIAY
+542 RDFEIAY

-560 AAPGRASEGP
+560 AAPGGAVRGP
-570 TDVVLVSDGGGAP
+570 TQVVLIDDDGSPP

-588 LVRDARGQLR
+588 LVRDAQRQLR

-611 RGASGDGAAG
+611 RGAAAGGGAAE
-621 YDGAATG
+621 GAGG
-628 DLRFRDVAVLTRR
+628 DLRFRDVAVLARR

-669 AEVRDLAAILR
+669 PEVRDVAAILR
-680 LLLDPRDRLALA
+680 LLLDPRDLLALA

-699 VALSDTSLAL
+699 VALSDTALAV
-709 LAPPGRGLAVP
+709 LAPPGRGLTVP
-720 LLGRWPGAA
+720 LLGRWSSAA
-729 LPQGGRAPSPE
+729 LAPGGRAAGPE
-740 DAELDDGRPL
+740 DEGPGGARAL
-750 PALARMP
+750 PALARLST
-757 AGDRERLEAFRA
+757 ADRERLEAFRA
-769 RYAELRRA
+769 RFAGLRGA

-782 PGEAIRAAVTA
+782 PGEAIRAAISA

-890 YVPAAGDRAAALL
+890 YVPAAGDRPAALL
-903 VRHYARTADGRSRT
+903 VRHHARRIDRTSRL
-917 GSLHDVEASVHGPSL
+917 GALYDVEASAHGPLL
-932 PVSTPALQAARA
+932 PLSTPALQAARA

-962 TRARRELVLVGAEA
+962 TRAKRELVLVGTSA

-983 WLTLKAAVDA
+983 WLTLKGPSAEDAA
-993 EPRPPAAIDTEPRA
+993 PL
-1007 AAVDAEPR
+1007 
-1015 PPAAIDTEP
+1015 
-1024 RAAAV
+1024 
-1029 DAEPRPP
+1029 
-1036 AAVDAEPRAA
+1036 
-1046 AADTGAGASTPLA
+1046 AGA
-1059 ATIRATLDA
+1059 IGATLEA
-1068 RSLLAGAKA
+1068 RSLLAEARP

-1085 ARAAPAPRAPPAAG
+1085 ARAAPVPRAAPAAE
-1099 PARAHTVLI
+1099 PARARTVLI

-1117 ACPRRFRL
+1117 GCARRFRL

-1155 RVELDDGA
+1155 RVELEDGA
-1163 DPRPPGRAVHRVLQ
+1163 DPRPPGRAAHRVLQ
-1177 RWPRARWGEPTEP
+1177 RWPRARWGEPTET
-1190 AEVVARLAFE
+1190 ADVVARLAFE
-1200 GLPPHGPDAQ
+1200 GLAPHGPDAL
-1210 RTAEGIARFLGGSY
+1210 RTAEGIARFLGGPY
-1224 ARQVRGEEAALLREE
+1224 ARQARAEEAALLREE

-1244 VEPPHAARRRGA
+1244 VEPQGAGERRGA
-1256 RLALSLAIDLAV
+1256 RLALSLAIDLVV
-1268 LHPGGLVDVVEYK
+1268 LHPGGLVDVIEVK
-1281 RARPRADLSPYELRL
+1281 RARPRADLAPYELRL
-1296 RACALAL
+1296 RAYALAL
-1303 RRRHPERPV
+1303 RRRHPDRPV
-1312 RAGVLFVG
+1312 RAGVLFLG
-1320 AEVEPVWLPAS
+1320 AEVEPVWLKGS
-1331 GPMGTIADDEHARF
+1331 GPMGAIADEEHARF
-1345 ERELARLADRFAEAR
+1345 ERELARLAERFSEAAAEG
-1360 AEDRFD
+1360 RFD
-1366 AVPVEACRRLR
+1366 GVPIEACRRLR

>member
-1 MSAAPRGAELA
+1 MSAAPHGAELA

-46 TLGLTSLGLPDAAS
+46 TLGLTSVGQPDAAS
-60 AAPPVPPDRIVATT
+60 VAAPVPPDRIVATT
-74 FSRAAAREIAHRVE
+74 FSRAAAREIAHRIE

-96 WNGEADIPFADI
+96 WDGEASIPFADI

-116 AGGGGGAS
+116 AGPRGGAA
-124 LPVSELRRRAE
+124 LPVAELRKRAE

-161 IAMGLSPSARI
+161 IAMGLSPAARI

-184 AVDEALSRALTE
+184 AVDEALSRAFVE

-206 LIAATGG
+206 LVAATGS
-213 VEAARSEVTRLL
+213 VEAARGEVTRLL

-235 RRLSVSDHAAE
+235 RRLALSDHAAE
-246 ASALAR
+246 ARAIAR
-252 ELHRLAA
+252 ELRRLAA
-259 GSAALGS
+259 ESAALGS
-266 AAFREPAAALAAALD
+266 AAFREPAAALAAALGREGD
-281 RGGAGSPFPARAASA
+281 GAPFPAGAASA
-296 PLIELLTQR
+296 PLVELLTQR
-305 KPHKSKVT
+305 KPHKSKCT
-313 PADEALIAFRE
+313 PADEALLAFRE

-351 EARIVDLL
+351 EAGIVDLL
-359 EEIRERLSA
+359 EEIRERLAA

-396 AAVRGSVDV
+396 EAVRGSVDV

-428 GDAALARPAGV
+428 DDAAAARPAGV
-439 APTAAGLSG
+439 APTAADLWG

-466 ADVAIFCR
+466 ADVSIFCR

-488 ELAPALW
+488 ELSPSLW
-495 SPDPSADFVAL
+495 SPEPSADFVAL

-524 VRDFAQDR
+524 ARDFAQDR
-532 GAGDGGPGAP
+532 APEARDGGAGA
-542 PASPREFEIAY
+542 PREFEIAY

-560 AAPGRASEGP
+560 AAPGGAAQGP
-570 TDVVLVSDGGGAP
+570 TQVALVDDDGSAP

-611 RGASGDGAAG
+611 RGAGDAGAASAG
-621 YDGAATG
+621 G
-628 DLRFRDVAVLTRR
+628 DLRFRDVAVLARR

-669 AEVRDLAAILR
+669 AEVRDVAAILR

-692 TVLRGPV
+692 TVLRGPM
-699 VALSDTSLAL
+699 VALSDTALAV
-709 LAPPGRGLAVP
+709 LAPPGRGLTVP
-720 LLGRWPGAA
+720 LLGRWPSAA
-729 LPQGGRAPSPE
+729 AMQGGRGPGPE
-740 DAELDDGRPL
+740 DEEPGDARPL
-750 PALARMP
+750 PALARLP

-769 RYAELRRA
+769 RFSGLRRA

-782 PGEAIRAAVTA
+782 PGEAIRAAVSA

-826 LASFVRWLDRR
+826 LASFVRWLERR

-890 YVPAAGDRAAALL
+890 YIPAAADRPAALL
-903 VRHYARTADGRSRT
+903 VRHHARRVDRPSRL
-917 GSLHDVEASVHGPSL
+917 GSLHDVEASAHGPSVPL
-932 PVSTPALQAARA
+932 STPALQAARA

-962 TRARRELVLVGAEA
+962 TRARRELVLVGAAA

-983 WLTLKAAVDA
+983 WLTLKGQSA
-993 EPRPPAAIDTEPRA
+993 EVPAP
-1007 AAVDAEPR
+1007 
-1015 PPAAIDTEP
+1015 
-1024 RAAAV
+1024 
-1029 DAEPRPP
+1029 
-1036 AAVDAEPRAA
+1036 
-1046 AADTGAGASTPLA
+1046 
-1059 ATIRATLDA
+1059 
-1068 RSLLAGAKA
+1068 LAGAIA
-1077 PAPGTDAY
+1077 ATLEARALLAEARPPAPGTDAY
-1085 ARAAPAPRAPPAAG
+1085 ARAAPVPRAAPAAE
-1099 PARAHTVLI
+1099 PARARTVLI
-1108 AAASLAAFQ
+1108 ATASLATFQ
-1117 ACPRRFRL
+1117 GCSRRFRL

-1155 RVELDDGA
+1155 RVELEDGA
-1163 DPRPPGRAVHRVLQ
+1163 DPRPPGRAAHRVLQ
-1177 RWPRARWGEPTEP
+1177 RWPRARWGEPTE
-1190 AEVVARLAFE
+1190 AADIVARLAFE
-1200 GLPPHGPDAQ
+1200 GLAPHGPDAL
-1210 RTAEGIARFLGGSY
+1210 RTAEGIARFLGGPY

-1244 VEPPHAARRRGA
+1244 VEPQSAGQRRGA
-1256 RLALSLAIDLAV
+1256 RLALALTIDLAV
-1268 LHPGGLVDVVEYK
+1268 LHPSGLVDVIEYK
-1281 RARPRADLSPYELRL
+1281 RARPRADLAPYELRL
-1296 RACALAL
+1296 RAYALAL
-1303 RRRHPERPV
+1303 RRRHPDRPI

-1320 AEVEPVWLPAS
+1320 AEVEPVWLKAS
-1331 GPMGTIADDEHARF
+1331 GPMGSIADEEHARF
-1345 ERELARLADRFAEAR
+1345 EHELARLAERFSEASAEG
-1360 AEDRFD
+1360 RFD
-1366 AVPVEACRRLR
+1366 GVPVEACRRLR

>member
-1 MSAAPRGAELA
+1 MSAAPHGAELA

-46 TLGLTSLGLPDAAS
+46 TLGLTSLGRPDAAT

-74 FSRAAAREIAHRVE
+74 FSRAAAREIAHRIE

-96 WNGEADIPFADI
+96 WDGEASIPFADI

-116 AGGGGGAS
+116 GAGSGAA
-124 LPVSELRRRAE
+124 LPVAELRKRAE

-161 IAMGLSPSARI
+161 IAMGLSPAARI

-184 AVDEALSRALTE
+184 AVDEALSRALAE

-206 LIAATGG
+206 LVAATGS

-225 DRLDEDGLAP
+225 DRLDEDGLTP
-235 RRLSVSDHAAE
+235 RRLALSDHAAE
-246 ASALAR
+246 ARALSR

-259 GSAALGS
+259 ESAALGS
-266 AAFREPAAALAAALD
+266 AAFREPAAALAAALG
-281 RGGAGSPFPARAASA
+281 REGGGAPFPAGAASA
-296 PLIELLTQR
+296 ALIELLTQR
-305 KPHKSKVT
+305 KPHKSKCT
-313 PADEALIAFRE
+313 PADEALLAFRE

-351 EARIVDLL
+351 EAGIVDLL

-396 AAVRGSVDV
+396 AAVRESVDV

-428 GDAALARPAGV
+428 DDAALARPAGV
-439 APTAAGLSG
+439 APTAASLWG

-466 ADVAIFCR
+466 ADVSIFCR

-488 ELAPALW
+488 ELSPSLW

-524 VRDFAQDR
+524 ARDFSQDR
-532 GAGDGGPGAP
+532 ASEQDRAREDGAGASARAP
-542 PASPREFEIAY
+542 SPREFEIAY

-560 AAPGRASEGP
+560 AAPGVAAQGP
-570 TDVVLVSDGGGAP
+570 TDVVLVHDDGSAP

-611 RGASGDGAAG
+611 RGAIGDGAAG
-621 YDGAATG
+621 SAAGG
-628 DLRFRDVAVLTRR
+628 DLRFRDVAVLARR

-669 AEVRDLAAILR
+669 AEVRDVAAILR
-680 LLLDPRDRLALA
+680 LLLDPHDRLALA
-692 TVLRGPV
+692 TVLRGPM
-699 VALSDTSLAL
+699 VALSDTALAI
-709 LAPPGRGLAVP
+709 LAPPGRGITVP
-720 LLGRWPGAA
+720 LLGRWSSAA
-729 LPQGGRAPSPE
+729 AAQGGRAPWPE
-740 DAELDDGRPL
+740 DAEPADARPL
-750 PALARMP
+750 PALARLPM
-757 AGDRERLEAFRA
+757 ADRERLEAFRA
-769 RYAELRRA
+769 RFAGLRRA

-782 PGEAIRAAVTA
+782 PGEAIRAAVSA
-793 FDLDRVLAALPRAQ
+793 FDLDRVIAALPRAQ

-812 VDRLISIARRRGGS
+812 VDRLVSVARRRGGS
-826 LASFVRWLDRR
+826 LASFVRWLERR

-851 PEDDAVRLTTIH
+851 PDDDAVRLTTIH

-878 NAEPRADQPGLS
+878 NAEPRADHPGLS
-890 YVPAAGDRAAALL
+890 YIPAAGDRAAALL
-903 VRHYARTADGRSRT
+903 VRHYARRVDRPSRL
-917 GSLHDVEASVHGPSL
+917 GSLQDAESSAHGPSL
-932 PVSTPALQAARA
+932 PISTPALQAARA

-962 TRARRELVLVGAEA
+962 TRARRELVLVGAA
-976 KPRSGSA
+976 ARPRSGSA
-983 WLTLKAAVDA
+983 WLTLSENAGPRPTLTPAEADLRPTLTPAEAGPRPTLTPADA
-993 EPRPPAAIDTEPRA
+993 EIPA
-1007 AAVDAEPR
+1007 
-1015 PPAAIDTEP
+1015 
-1024 RAAAV
+1024 
-1029 DAEPRPP
+1029 
-1036 AAVDAEPRAA
+1036 
-1046 AADTGAGASTPLA
+1046 PLA
-1059 ATIRATLDA
+1059 RTISGTLEA
-1068 RSLLAGAKA
+1068 RSLLAEAKP

-1085 ARAAPAPRAPPAAG
+1085 ARAAPVPRPAPAAE
-1099 PARAHTVLI
+1099 PARAQTVRI
-1108 AAASLAAFQ
+1108 ATASLATFQ
-1117 ACPRRFRL
+1117 GCSRRFRL

-1131 GEPAGEGQLGL
+1131 TEPAGEGQLGL

-1155 RVELDDGA
+1155 RVELEEGA
-1163 DPRPPGRAVHRVLQ
+1163 DPRPPGRAAHRVLQ
-1177 RWPRARWGEPTEP
+1177 RWSHARWGEPTE
-1190 AEVVARLAFE
+1190 AADVIARLGFE
-1200 GLPPHGPDAQ
+1200 GLTLHSPDAL
-1210 RTAEGIARFLGGSY
+1210 RTAEGIARFLGGPY
-1224 ARQVRGEEAALLREE
+1224 ARQVRDEEATLLREE
-1239 ALVLD
+1239 AFVLD
-1244 VEPPHAARRRGA
+1244 IEPLSAGGRHGA
-1256 RLALSLAIDLAV
+1256 RLALALAIDLAV
-1268 LHPGGLVDVVEYK
+1268 LHPGGPIDVIEYK
-1281 RARPRADLSPYELRL
+1281 RARPRADLAPYELRL
-1296 RACALAL
+1296 RASALAL
-1303 RRRHPERPV
+1303 RKRYPDRPI
-1312 RAGVLFVG
+1312 RAGVLFLG
-1320 AEVEPVWLPAS
+1320 AAAEPAWLRAS
-1331 GPMGTIADDEHARF
+1331 GPMGTIADEEHARF
-1345 ERELARLADRFAEAR
+1345 ERELARLAERLSEAR
-1360 AEDRFD
+1360 GAGRFD
-1366 AVPVEACRRLR
+1366 GVPVEACRSLR